1 MKKKR
6 FKKICHQIAAVAMAI
21 LMIPNTDVF
30 AQIAVDGAKA
40 IVGSSWKNDKDK
52 KYSSFD
58 DSKAIIVE
66 ASYGF
71 RLYKT
76 KNSKFTVEEG
86 KSCKYPTSYNG
97 LDLNIQD
104 FQKEYLWFKTSENS
118 VDKIK
123 VKVSNMQIYQCN
135 DDGSNGHWVKV
146 DMVRTVTGIEKYK
159 GQDGYIAL
167 GENLTNTV
175 YVGLK
180 EVKTTSTFY
189 KAGTNTKVSLKSNVT
204 LKDIDSKQYIGV
216 KANKVDGQ
224 YVSSNTKLSYKE
236 DNGTY
241 IYYADYDDDYD
252 SQDFTCAAFT
262 FQGDSFEYTFGRNLA
277 EPTRRDQFVGSGQN
291 MTRFKTVP
299 PTKTVTD
306 NNETQVTSNTVEHFG
321 QDWTYNVEQ
330 VIPAGIPEAHRYSKF
345 AFEDQIESCLK
356 INSVKVVAS
365 KMESTKDATSWFDI
379 KTDGNKVT
387 ATLKDPKGNDSF
399 YKYGIYTLKINV
411 SLNIPENASEEQ
423 MAALKEQWKQH
434 GHLNETENIVTE
446 ENSAKTNVDGVIK
459 NSNNVTTKIEGPEK
473 TVSDADETNV
483 KKNTVRSL
491 ADDWTYSVTQ
501 KIAKNANEKY
511 TSFAF
516 KDSIEQ
522 CMKINSVKVKAD
534 NGKDVTSWFDV
545 STVGNE
551 VKATLKNPGSNDEFY
566 KNNSYTMEINVK
578 MDVPENATEEQLK
591 SLRDRWKEHGHYTE
605 DQKIV
610 KEYNTAYVEVNGQNV
625 ITNKPET
632 EVQLSTNEKNEPGL
646 AIKKSVNRYEH
657 QVNDVVHYTVKVS
670 NTNEKADT
678 AYFII
683 KDTSLPDSMAFDF
696 SSVKVSGIDKDN
708 YTIEQSG
715 NGWVLKSKGDYAL
728 PYGTTITV
736 EYDAKALTAGNG
748 TTVDNTATTV
758 AAGIPE
764 MKDDAQVYINS
775 PKVDVVKKAPD
786 TKYKVG
792 DTVGYKVTITNR
804 NPGTFMRD
812 IVLKDLVKA
821 KGLEIK
827 EGSVAVMVGGKNVTS
842 DLDVTYEDDGTGFTI
857 KTPFNLKNSDI
868 PCIGIAPYK
877 DMNHWTDKISVTY
890 DATITDEAALESDL
904 ENVFSAPSTPNTNGD
919 VIKDDPL
926 IPSGGGEDIEDVK
939 LKAPALEITKKSDKQ
954 NYKVGETGIYTLVV
968 KQTKENLTAKNVVIT
983 DEFVQTEGMAYDADS
998 IAVKLNKGDITKD
1011 CKIKVDGN
1019 KFRIET
1025 GKNITDED
1033 KIEVTYNV
1041 SFSKAGEYTNTAIST
1056 SDNTNEDRSNNVV
1069 EVTNATPELS
1079 INKTSDKTEYAV
1091 GNTGIYTLTIKQ
1103 TKADATAKNVTV
1115 KDQFVQEDGI
1125 TIDAESMKVSLNG
1138 TDITKDCKIVTN
1150 QNNFTIET
1158 GKDLSSKDELLVSY
1172 NVTYTKEG
1180 TYKNTATTQAD
1191 NADPKD
1197 DNNSVTVVDQDV
1209 TMTKDADKKEYK
1221 VGDMVKYNVSVSLK
1235 KENSVSKDV
1244 VINDTI
1250 PEGLSLQ
1257 SESIKVTGV
1266 TDYTISTDGN
1276 KLEVKI
1282 PELKYGEK
1290 VEVNYQAKVLKSALG
1305 KTLVNKA
1312 TVNGEGIH
1320 PGQAE
1325 VSVKVPK
1332 PEGKSTPKSGTG
1344 TGSQST
1350 TVKTGDDFNVLP
1362 YVVGIGAIAIGAF
1375 VILLKRRKLK

>member
-104 FQKEYLWFKTSENS
+104 FEKEYLWFKTSENS

-189 KAGTNTKVSLKSNVT
+189 KAGTNIKVSLKSNVT

-345 AFEDQIESCLK
+345 AFEDQIESCMK

-387 ATLKDPKGNDSF
+387 ATLKDPKGNESF

-411 SLNIPENASEEQ
+411 SLNIPENATEEQ
-423 MAALKEQWKQH
+423 MTALREQWKQH
-434 GHLNETENIVTE
+434 GHYNETDNIVAET
-446 ENSAKTNVDGVIK
+446 NKAKTNVDGDVK
-459 NSNNVTTKIEGPEK
+459 DTNQVTTKVEGPEK
-473 TVSDADETNV
+473 TVSDSDETNV

-491 ADDWTYSVTQ
+491 ADDWTYSITQ
-501 KIAKNANEKY
+501 KIAKNADEKY
-511 TSFAF
+511 ASFAF

-646 AIKKSVNRYEH
+646 AIKKNVNRYEH
-657 QVNDVVHYTVKVS
+657 QVNDIVHYTVKVL

-683 KDTSLPDSMAFDF
+683 KDASLPDSMAFDF
-696 SSVKVSGIDKDN
+696 SSVKVSGIDEKD

-715 NGWVLKSKGDYAL
+715 NGWILKSKGDYAL
-728 PYGTTITV
+728 PYGKTITV
-736 EYDAKALTAGNG
+736 EYDAKALVASNG
-748 TTVDNTATTV
+748 TVVDNTAITT

-764 MKDDAQVYINS
+764 MKDQQQVYINS
-775 PKVDVVKKAPD
+775 PKLQVIKKAPG

-792 DTVGYKVTITNR
+792 DTVGYNVTITNI

-812 IVLKDLVKA
+812 IVLKDLVKTE
-821 KGLEIK
+821 GLEIK
-827 EGSVAVMVGGKNVTS
+827 EGSVAVLVGGKNVTS
-842 DLDVTYEDDGTGFTI
+842 NLDISYENDGTGFTI
-857 KTPFNLKNSDI
+857 KTPYNLKNSDI
-868 PCIGIAPYK
+868 PCIGITPYK
-877 DMNHWTDKISVTY
+877 DMDHWTDKIVVTY
-890 DATITDEAALESDL
+890 DATITDKAALATDL
-904 ENVFSAPSTPNTNGD
+904 ENVFTAPATPNTNGD
-919 VIKDDPL
+919 TIKDDDT
-926 IPSGGGEDIEDVK
+926 IPSGGGEDTEDIK
-939 LKAPALEITKKSDKQ
+939 MKAPALEITKKSNKSQ
-954 NYKVGETGIYTLVV
+954 YAIGEVATYTLTV
-968 KQTKENLTAKNVVIT
+968 KQTKENLTANNVVIT
-983 DEFVQTEGMAYDADS
+983 DKFAQKDGMAYDADS
-998 IAVKLNKGDITKD
+998 MEVKLNKEDITKD
-1011 CKIKVDGN
+1011 CKITVEGN
-1019 KFRIET
+1019 NFKIET
-1025 GKNITDED
+1025 GKNISDED
-1033 KIEVTYNV
+1033 KLEVSYKV
-1041 SFSKAGEYTNTAIST
+1041 SFSKTGEYTNTAVST
-1056 SDNTNEDRSNNVV
+1056 SDNTNEDQATNVI
-1069 EVTNATPELS
+1069 EVTNVTPELS

-1091 GNTGIYTLTIKQ
+1091 GNTGIYTLTVKQ

-1125 TIDAESMKVSLNG
+1125 TIDAESMNVSLNG

-1180 TYKNTATTQAD
+1180 IYKNTATTQAD

-1250 PEGLSLQ
+1250 PEGLALQ
-1257 SESIKVTGV
+1257 SESVKVTGI
-1266 TDYTISTDGN
+1266 TDYTINTDGN

-1312 TVNGEGIH
+1312 TVNGSGIH

-1332 PEGKSTPKSGTG
+1332 TEKTPISTNGS
-1344 TGSQST
+1344 GSQTT
-1350 TVKTGDDFNVLP
+1350 TVKTGDDFNAIP
-1362 YVVGIGAIAIGAF
+1362 YVAGIALGAVAGV
-1375 VILLKRRKLK
+1375 VIYLKRRKLKK

>member
-1 MKKKR
+1 MKKKKW
-6 FKKICHQIAAVAMAI
+6 KKIFCRMLAVVMSV
-21 LMIPNTDVF
+21 LMMPTSVF
-30 AQIAVDGAKA
+30 AQISVDTAKK
-40 IVGSSWKNDKDK
+40 IDTWWGPTETKRF
-52 KYSSFD
+52 SSFD
-58 DSKAIIVE
+58 DSKALKVKG
-66 ASYGF
+66 SYGF
-71 RLYKT
+71 RLYRT
-76 KNSKFTVEEG
+76 KNTKFTVEEG

-97 LDLNIQD
+97 LDLSIQD
-104 FQKEYLWFKTSENS
+104 FEKEYLWFKTSENS
-118 VDKIK
+118 VNKIK
-123 VKVSNMQIYQCN
+123 VKVSNMEIYQCN

-159 GQDGYIAL
+159 SQDGYIAL
-167 GENLTNTV
+167 GDGVTNTV
-175 YVGLK
+175 YIGLE
-180 EVKTTSTFY
+180 EVKTNSTFY
-189 KAGTNTKVSLKSNVT
+189 KAGTSEKVSLKSNVT
-204 LKDIDSKQYIGV
+204 LKDIDSHQYIGV

-224 YVSSNTKLSYKE
+224 YVSKNTKLSYKE

-241 IYYADYDDDYD
+241 IYYANYDNDYD
-252 SQDFTCAAFT
+252 SEDFTCAAFI
-262 FQGDSFEYTFGRNLA
+262 FEGNSFEYTFGRNLA
-277 EPTRRDQFVGSGQN
+277 EPTRHDQFVGSGQN
-291 MTRFKTVP
+291 MVKFETVP
-299 PTKTVTD
+299 PRKSVSD
-306 NNETQVTSNTVEHFG
+306 NNETNVTSNTVEHFG

-330 VIPAGIPEAHRYSKF
+330 VIPTGIPTAHRYTKF
-345 AFEDQIESCLK
+345 EFEDEIESCMK
-356 INSVKVVAS
+356 INSVKVIAS
-365 KMESTKDATSWFDI
+365 NMEKEKDETSLFDI
-379 KTDGNKVT
+379 QTTGNKVT
-387 ATLKDPKGNDSF
+387 AKLKDAKGSADF
-399 YKYGIYTLKINV
+399 YKYGIHTLKINV
-411 SLNIPENASEEQ
+411 SLNIPANATQEQ
-423 MAALKEQWKQH
+423 MAALKKQWKEH
-434 GHLNETENIVTE
+434 GHYDETKNVVTENNT
-446 ENSAKTNVDGVIK
+446 AKTTIDSKTSTTNQ
-459 NSNNVTTKIEGPEK
+459 VTTTVEGPKK

-483 KKNTVRSL
+483 TNNTVRSL
-491 ADDWTYSVTQ
+491 ADDWTYSITQ

-670 NTNEKADT
+670 NTNGKADT

-683 KDTSLPDSMAFDF
+683 KDTTLPDTMKFDF
-696 SSVKVSGIDKDN
+696 SSVKVSGINKNN

-715 NGWVLKSKGDYAL
+715 NGWVLRSKGDYAL

-736 EYDAKALTAGNG
+736 EYDAEALTAGNG

-764 MKDDAQVYINS
+764 KKDDAHVYINS

-812 IVLKDLVKA
+812 IVLKDIVKT

-842 DLDVTYEDDGTGFTI
+842 NLDVSYEDDGTGFTI
-857 KTPFNLKNSDI
+857 NTPYNLKNGTI
-868 PCIGIAPYK
+868 PCLGIQPYQN
-877 DMNHWTDKISVTY
+877 MTNWTDKITVTY
-890 DATITDEAALESDL
+890 DATITDDAALESDL
-904 ENVFSAPSTPNTNGD
+904 ENIFSAPATKNTNGD

-926 IPSGGGEDIEDVK
+926 IPSGGGEDNEDIK
-939 LKAPALEITKKSDKQ
+939 LKAPMLEITKKSDKQ
-954 NYKVGETGIYTLVV
+954 KYSVGQTGKYTLVV

-983 DEFVQTEGMAYDADS
+983 DAFVQEDGLAYDADS
-998 IAVKLNKGDITKD
+998 ITVKLNKEDVTKD
-1011 CKIKVDGN
+1011 CKITVDGN
-1019 KFRIET
+1019 KFKIET

-1041 SFSKAGEYTNTAIST
+1041 TFSKEGEYTNTAIAT
-1056 SDNTNEDRSNNVV
+1056 SDNTNEDQATNVI
-1069 EVTNATPELS
+1069 EVTNVTPELS

-1091 GNTGIYTLTIKQ
+1091 GNTGIYTLTVKQ

-1250 PEGLSLQ
+1250 PEGLALQ
-1257 SESIKVTGV
+1257 SESVKVTGI
-1266 TDYTISTDGN
+1266 TDYTINTDGN

-1312 TVNGEGIH
+1312 TVNGSGIH

-1332 PEGKSTPKSGTG
+1332 TEKTPTSTNGS
-1344 TGSQST
+1344 GSQTT
-1350 TVKTGDDFNVLP
+1350 TVKTGDDFNAIP
-1362 YVVGIGAIAIGAF
+1362 YVAGIALGAVAGV
-1375 VILLKRRKLK
+1375 VIYLKRRKLKK

>member
-30 AQIAVDGAKA
+30 AQMAVDGAKA

-97 LDLNIQD
+97 LNLNIQD

-473 TVSDADETNV
+473 TVSDADGTNV

-522 CMKINSVKVKAD
+522 CMKINSVKIKAD
-534 NGKDVTSWFDV
+534 NGNDVTGWFDI

-551 VKATLKNPGSNDEFY
+551 VKASLKDPGSNDEFY

-632 EVQLSTNEKNEPGL
+632 QVQLSTNEKNEPGL

-696 SSVKVSGIDKDN
+696 SSVKVSGIDEKD

-715 NGWVLKSKGDYAL
+715 NGWILKSKGDYAL
-728 PYGTTITV
+728 PYGKTITV
-736 EYDAKALTAGNG
+736 EYDAKALVASNG
-748 TTVDNTATTV
+748 TVVDNTAITN

-764 MKDDAQVYINS
+764 MKDQQQVYINS
-775 PKVDVVKKAPD
+775 PKLQVIKKAPG

-792 DTVGYKVTITNR
+792 DTVGYNVTITNI
-804 NPGTFMRD
+804 NAGTFMRD
-812 IVLKDLVKA
+812 IVLKDLVKTE
-821 KGLEIK
+821 GLEIK
-827 EGSVAVMVGGKNVTS
+827 EGSVAVLVGGKNVTS
-842 DLDVTYEDDGTGFTI
+842 NLDISYENDGTGFTI
-857 KTPFNLKNSDI
+857 KTPYNLKNSDI
-868 PCIGIAPYK
+868 PCIGITPYK
-877 DMNHWTDKISVTY
+877 DMDHWTDKIVVTY
-890 DATITDEAALESDL
+890 DATITDKAALATDL
-904 ENVFSAPSTPNTNGD
+904 ENVFTAPATPNTNGD
-919 VIKDDPL
+919 TIKDDDT
-926 IPSGGGEDIEDVK
+926 IPSGGGEDTEDIK
-939 LKAPALEITKKSDKQ
+939 MKAPALEITKKSNKSQ
-954 NYKVGETGIYTLVV
+954 YAIGEVATYTLTV
-968 KQTKENLTAKNVVIT
+968 KQTKENLTANNVVIT
-983 DEFVQTEGMAYDADS
+983 DKFAQEDGMTYDADS
-998 IAVKLNKGDITKD
+998 MEVKLNKEDITKD
-1011 CKIKVDGN
+1011 CKITVEGN
-1019 KFRIET
+1019 NFKIET
-1025 GKNITDED
+1025 GKNISDED
-1033 KIEVTYNV
+1033 KLEVSYKV
-1041 SFSKAGEYTNTAIST
+1041 SFSKTGEYTNTAVST
-1056 SDNTNEDRSNNVV
+1056 SDNTNEDQATNVI
-1069 EVTNATPELS
+1069 EVTNVTPELS

-1091 GNTGIYTLTIKQ
+1091 GNTGIYTLTVKQ

-1250 PEGLSLQ
+1250 PEGLALQ
-1257 SESIKVTGV
+1257 SESVKVTGI
-1266 TDYTISTDGN
+1266 TDYTINTDGN

-1312 TVNGEGIH
+1312 TVNGSGIH

-1332 PEGKSTPKSGTG
+1332 TEKTPTSTNGS
-1344 TGSQST
+1344 GSQTT
-1350 TVKTGDDFNVLP
+1350 TVKTGDDFNAIP
-1362 YVVGIGAIAIGAF
+1362 YVAGIALGAVAGV
-1375 VILLKRRKLK
+1375 VIYLKRRKLKK

>member
-104 FQKEYLWFKTSENS
+104 FEKEYLWFKTSENS

-189 KAGTNTKVSLKSNVT
+189 KAGTNIKVSLKSNVT

-345 AFEDQIESCLK
+345 AFEDQIESCMK

-387 ATLKDPKGNDSF
+387 ATLKDPKGNESF

-411 SLNIPENASEEQ
+411 SLNIPENATEEQ
-423 MAALKEQWKQH
+423 MTALREQWKQH
-434 GHLNETENIVTE
+434 GHYNETDNIVAET
-446 ENSAKTNVDGVIK
+446 NKAKTNVDGDVK
-459 NSNNVTTKIEGPEK
+459 DTNQVTTKVEGPEK
-473 TVSDADETNV
+473 TVSDSDETNV

-491 ADDWTYSVTQ
+491 ADDWTYSITQ
-501 KIAKNANEKY
+501 KIAKNADEKY
-511 TSFAF
+511 ASFAF

-657 QVNDVVHYTVKVS
+657 QVNDVVHYTVKVL

-683 KDTSLPDSMAFDF
+683 KDASLPDSMAFDF
-696 SSVKVSGIDKDN
+696 SSVKVSGIDEKD

-715 NGWVLKSKGDYAL
+715 NGWILKSKGDYAL
-728 PYGTTITV
+728 PYGKTITV
-736 EYDAKALTAGNG
+736 EYDAKALVASNG
-748 TTVDNTATTV
+748 TVVDNTAITT

-764 MKDDAQVYINS
+764 MKDQQQVYINS
-775 PKVDVVKKAPD
+775 PKLQVIKKAPG

-792 DTVGYKVTITNR
+792 DTVGYNVTITNI
-804 NPGTFMRD
+804 NAGTFMRD
-812 IVLKDLVKA
+812 IVLKDLVKTE
-821 KGLEIK
+821 GLEIK
-827 EGSVAVMVGGKNVTS
+827 EGSVAVLVGGKNVTS
-842 DLDVTYEDDGTGFTI
+842 NLDISYENDGTGFTI
-857 KTPFNLKNSDI
+857 KTPYNLKNSDI
-868 PCIGIAPYK
+868 PCIGITPYK
-877 DMNHWTDKISVTY
+877 DMDNWTDKIVVTY
-890 DATITDEAALESDL
+890 DATITDKAALATDL
-904 ENVFSAPSTPNTNGD
+904 ENVFTAPATPNTNGD
-919 VIKDDPL
+919 TIKDDDT
-926 IPSGGGEDIEDVK
+926 IPSGGGEDTEDIK
-939 LKAPALEITKKSDKQ
+939 MKAPALEITKKSNKSQ
-954 NYKVGETGIYTLVV
+954 YAIGEVATYTLTV
-968 KQTKENLTAKNVVIT
+968 KQTKENLTANNVVIT
-983 DEFVQTEGMAYDADS
+983 DKFAQEDGMAYDADS
-998 IAVKLNKGDITKD
+998 MEVKLNKEDITKD
-1011 CKIKVDGN
+1011 CKITVEGN
-1019 KFRIET
+1019 NFKIET
-1025 GKNITDED
+1025 GKNISDED
-1033 KIEVTYNV
+1033 KLEVSYKV
-1041 SFSKAGEYTNTAIST
+1041 SFSKTGEYTNTAVST
-1056 SDNTNEDRSNNVV
+1056 SDNTNEDQATNVI
-1069 EVTNATPELS
+1069 EVTNVTPELS
-1079 INKTSDKTEYAV
+1079 INKRSDKTEYAV
-1091 GNTGIYTLTIKQ
+1091 GNTGIYTLTVKQ

-1180 TYKNTATTQAD
+1180 TYKNTSTTQAD

-1250 PEGLSLQ
+1250 PEGLALQ
-1257 SESIKVTGV
+1257 SESVKVTGI
-1266 TDYTISTDGN
+1266 TDYTINTDGN

-1312 TVNGEGIH
+1312 TVNGSGIH

-1332 PEGKSTPKSGTG
+1332 TEKTPTSTNGS
-1344 TGSQST
+1344 GSQTT
-1350 TVKTGDDFNVLP
+1350 TVKTGDDFNAIP
-1362 YVVGIGAIAIGAF
+1362 YVAGIALGAVAGV
-1375 VILLKRRKLK
+1375 VIYLKRRKLKK

>member
-58 DSKAIIVE
+58 DSKAIIVK

-104 FQKEYLWFKTSENS
+104 FEKEYLWFKTSENS

-189 KAGTNTKVSLKSNVT
+189 KAGTNIKVSLKSNVT
-204 LKDIDSKQYIGV
+204 LKDIDAKQYIGV

-262 FQGDSFEYTFGRNLA
+262 FQGDSFECTFGRNLA

-291 MTRFKTVP
+291 MTRFKIVP

-345 AFEDQIESCLK
+345 AFEDQIESCMK

-365 KMESTKDATSWFDI
+365 KIESTKDATSWFDI

-387 ATLKDPKGNDSF
+387 ATLKDPKGNESF

-411 SLNIPENASEEQ
+411 SLNIPENATEEQ
-423 MAALKEQWKQH
+423 MTALREQWKQH
-434 GHLNETENIVTE
+434 GHYNETDNIVAET
-446 ENSAKTNVDGVIK
+446 NKAKTNVDGDVK
-459 NSNNVTTKIEGPEK
+459 DTNQVTTKVEGPEK
-473 TVSDADETNV
+473 TVSDSDETNV

-491 ADDWTYSVTQ
+491 ADDWTYSITQ
-501 KIAKNANEKY
+501 KIAKNADEKY
-511 TSFAF
+511 ASFAF

-646 AIKKSVNRYEH
+646 AIKKNVNRYEH
-657 QVNDVVHYTVKVS
+657 QVNDVVHYTVKVL

-683 KDTSLPDSMAFDF
+683 KDASLPDSMAFDF
-696 SSVKVSGIDKDN
+696 SSVKVSGIDEKD

-715 NGWVLKSKGDYAL
+715 NGWILKSKGDYAL
-728 PYGTTITV
+728 PYGKTITV
-736 EYDAKALTAGNG
+736 EYDAKALVASNG
-748 TTVDNTATTV
+748 TVVDNTAITT

-764 MKDDAQVYINS
+764 MKDQQQVYINS
-775 PKVDVVKKAPD
+775 PKLQVIKKAPG

-792 DTVGYKVTITNR
+792 DTVGYNVTITNI

-812 IVLKDLVKA
+812 IVLKDLVKTE
-821 KGLEIK
+821 GLEIK
-827 EGSVAVMVGGKNVTS
+827 EGSVAVLVGGKNVTS
-842 DLDVTYEDDGTGFTI
+842 NLDISYENDGTGFTI
-857 KTPFNLKNSDI
+857 KTPYNLKNSDI
-868 PCIGIAPYK
+868 PCIGITPYK
-877 DMNHWTDKISVTY
+877 DMDHWTDKIVVTY
-890 DATITDEAALESDL
+890 DATITDKAALATDL
-904 ENVFSAPSTPNTNGD
+904 ENVFTAPATPNTNGD
-919 VIKDDPL
+919 TIKDDDT
-926 IPSGGGEDIEDVK
+926 IPSGGGEDTEDIK
-939 LKAPALEITKKSDKQ
+939 MKAPALEITKKSNKSQ
-954 NYKVGETGIYTLVV
+954 YAIGEVATYTLTV
-968 KQTKENLTAKNVVIT
+968 KQTKENLTANNVVIT
-983 DEFVQTEGMAYDADS
+983 DKFAQEDGMTYDADS
-998 IAVKLNKGDITKD
+998 MEVKLNKEDITKD
-1011 CKIKVDGN
+1011 CKITVEGN
-1019 KFRIET
+1019 NFKIET
-1025 GKNITDED
+1025 GKNISDED
-1033 KIEVTYNV
+1033 KLEVSYKV
-1041 SFSKAGEYTNTAIST
+1041 SFSKTGEYTNTAVST
-1056 SDNTNEDRSNNVV
+1056 SDNTNEDQATNVI
-1069 EVTNATPELS
+1069 EVTNVTPELS

-1091 GNTGIYTLTIKQ
+1091 GNTGIYTLTVKQ

-1125 TIDAESMKVSLNG
+1125 TINAESMNVSLNG

-1180 TYKNTATTQAD
+1180 IYKNTATTQAD

-1250 PEGLSLQ
+1250 PEGLALQ
-1257 SESIKVTGV
+1257 SESVKVNGI
-1266 TDYTISTDGN
+1266 TDYTINTDGN

-1312 TVNGEGIH
+1312 TVNGSGIH

-1332 PEGKSTPKSGTG
+1332 TEKTPTSTNGS
-1344 TGSQST
+1344 GSQTT
-1350 TVKTGDDFNVLP
+1350 TVKTGDDFNAIP
-1362 YVVGIGAIAIGAF
+1362 YVAGIALGAVAGV
-1375 VILLKRRKLK
+1375 VIYLKRRKLKK

>member
-104 FQKEYLWFKTSENS
+104 FEKEYLWFKTSENS

-522 CMKINSVKVKAD
+522 CMKINSVKIKAD
-534 NGKDVTSWFDV
+534 NGNDVTGWFDI

-551 VKATLKNPGSNDEFY
+551 VKASLKDPGSNDEFY

-646 AIKKSVNRYEH
+646 VIKKSVNRYEH
-657 QVNDVVHYTVKVS
+657 QVNDVVHYTVKAS

-696 SSVKVSGIDKDN
+696 SSVKVSGIDEKD

-715 NGWVLKSKGDYAL
+715 NGWILKSKGDYAL
-728 PYGTTITV
+728 PYGKTITV
-736 EYDAKALTAGNG
+736 EYDAKALVASNG
-748 TTVDNTATTV
+748 TVVDNTAITT

-764 MKDDAQVYINS
+764 MKDQQQVYINS
-775 PKVDVVKKAPD
+775 PKLQVFKKAPG

-792 DTVGYKVTITNR
+792 DTVGYNVTITNI
-804 NPGTFMRD
+804 NAGTFMRD
-812 IVLKDLVKA
+812 IVLKDLVKTE
-821 KGLEIK
+821 GLEIK
-827 EGSVAVMVGGKNVTS
+827 EGSVAVLVGGKNVTS
-842 DLDVTYEDDGTGFTI
+842 NLDISYENDGTGFTI
-857 KTPFNLKNSDI
+857 KTPYNLKNSDI
-868 PCIGIAPYK
+868 PCIGITPYK
-877 DMNHWTDKISVTY
+877 DMEHWTDKIVVTY
-890 DATITDEAALESDL
+890 DATITDKAALATDL
-904 ENVFSAPSTPNTNGD
+904 ENVFTAPATPNTNGD
-919 VIKDDPL
+919 TIKDDDT
-926 IPSGGGEDIEDVK
+926 IPSGGGEDTEDIK
-939 LKAPALEITKKSDKQ
+939 MKAPALEITKKSNKSQ
-954 NYKVGETGIYTLVV
+954 YAIGEVATYTLTV
-968 KQTKENLTAKNVVIT
+968 KQTKENLTANNVVIT
-983 DEFVQTEGMAYDADS
+983 DKFAQEDGMTYDADS
-998 IAVKLNKGDITKD
+998 MEVKLNKEDITKD
-1011 CKIKVDGN
+1011 CKITVEGN
-1019 KFRIET
+1019 NFKIET
-1025 GKNITDED
+1025 GKNISDED
-1033 KIEVTYNV
+1033 KLEVSYKV
-1041 SFSKAGEYTNTAIST
+1041 SFSKTGEYTNTAVST
-1056 SDNTNEDRSNNVV
+1056 SDNTNEDQATNVI
-1069 EVTNATPELS
+1069 EVTNVTPELS

-1091 GNTGIYTLTIKQ
+1091 GNTGIYTLTVKQ

-1125 TIDAESMKVSLNG
+1125 TIDAESMNVSLND

-1180 TYKNTATTQAD
+1180 IYKNTATTQAD

-1250 PEGLSLQ
+1250 PEGLALQ
-1257 SESIKVTGV
+1257 SESVKVTGI
-1266 TDYTISTDGN
+1266 TDYTINTDGN

-1312 TVNGEGIH
+1312 TVNGSGIH

-1332 PEGKSTPKSGTG
+1332 TEKTPTSTNGSGNQT
-1344 TGSQST
+1344 T
-1350 TVKTGDDFNVLP
+1350 TVKTGDDFNAIP
-1362 YVVGIGAIAIGAF
+1362 YVAGIALGAVAGVAIY
-1375 VILLKRRKLK
+1375 LKRRKLKK

>member
-97 LDLNIQD
+97 SDLKIKD
-104 FQKEYLWFKTSENS
+104 FEKDYLWFKTSENS

-189 KAGTNTKVSLKSNVT
+189 KAGTTTKVSLKSNVT
-204 LKDIDSKQYIGV
+204 LKDIDSHQYIGV
-216 KANKVDGQ
+216 KASKVDGQ

-345 AFEDQIESCLK
+345 AFEDQIESCMK

-387 ATLKDPKGNDSF
+387 ATLKDPKGNESF

-411 SLNIPENASEEQ
+411 SLNIPENATEEQ
-423 MAALKEQWKQH
+423 MTALREQWKQH
-434 GHLNETENIVTE
+434 GHYNETDNIVTE
-446 ENSAKTNVDGVIK
+446 TNKAKTNVDGDVK
-459 NSNNVTTKIEGPEK
+459 DTNQVTTKVEGPEK
-473 TVSDADETNV
+473 TVSDSDETNV

-491 ADDWTYSVTQ
+491 ADDWTYSITQ
-501 KIAKNANEKY
+501 KIAKNADEKY
-511 TSFAF
+511 ASFAF

-646 AIKKSVNRYEH
+646 AIKKNVNRYEH

-683 KDTSLPDSMAFDF
+683 KDASLPDSMAFDF
-696 SSVKVSGIDKDN
+696 SSVKVSGIDEKD

-715 NGWVLKSKGDYAL
+715 NGWILKSKGDC
-728 PYGTTITV
+728 TSIW
-736 EYDAKALTAGNG
+736 K
-748 TTVDNTATTV
+748 DNH
-758 AAGIPE
+758 
-764 MKDDAQVYINS
+764 S
-775 PKVDVVKKAPD
+775 
-786 TKYKVG
+786 
-792 DTVGYKVTITNR
+792 
-804 NPGTFMRD
+804 
-812 IVLKDLVKA
+812 
-821 KGLEIK
+821 
-827 EGSVAVMVGGKNVTS
+827 
-842 DLDVTYEDDGTGFTI
+842 
-857 KTPFNLKNSDI
+857 
-868 PCIGIAPYK
+868 
-877 DMNHWTDKISVTY
+877 
-890 DATITDEAALESDL
+890 
-904 ENVFSAPSTPNTNGD
+904 
-919 VIKDDPL
+919 
-926 IPSGGGEDIEDVK
+926 
-939 LKAPALEITKKSDKQ
+939 
-954 NYKVGETGIYTLVV
+954 
-968 KQTKENLTAKNVVIT
+968 
-983 DEFVQTEGMAYDADS
+983 
-998 IAVKLNKGDITKD
+998 
-1011 CKIKVDGN
+1011 
-1019 KFRIET
+1019 
-1025 GKNITDED
+1025 
-1033 KIEVTYNV
+1033 
-1041 SFSKAGEYTNTAIST
+1041 
-1056 SDNTNEDRSNNVV
+1056 
-1069 EVTNATPELS
+1069 
-1079 INKTSDKTEYAV
+1079 
-1091 GNTGIYTLTIKQ
+1091 
-1103 TKADATAKNVTV
+1103 
-1115 KDQFVQEDGI
+1115 
-1125 TIDAESMKVSLNG
+1125 
-1138 TDITKDCKIVTN
+1138 
-1150 QNNFTIET
+1150 
-1158 GKDLSSKDELLVSY
+1158 
-1172 NVTYTKEG
+1172 
-1180 TYKNTATTQAD
+1180 
-1191 NADPKD
+1191 
-1197 DNNSVTVVDQDV
+1197 
-1209 TMTKDADKKEYK
+1209 
-1221 VGDMVKYNVSVSLK
+1221 
-1235 KENSVSKDV
+1235 
-1244 VINDTI
+1244 
-1250 PEGLSLQ
+1250 
-1257 SESIKVTGV
+1257 
-1266 TDYTISTDGN
+1266 
-1276 KLEVKI
+1276 
-1282 PELKYGEK
+1282 
-1290 VEVNYQAKVLKSALG
+1290 
-1305 KTLVNKA
+1305 
-1312 TVNGEGIH
+1312 
-1320 PGQAE
+1320 
-1325 VSVKVPK
+1325 
-1332 PEGKSTPKSGTG
+1332 
-1344 TGSQST
+1344 
-1350 TVKTGDDFNVLP
+1350 
-1362 YVVGIGAIAIGAF
+1362 
-1375 VILLKRRKLK
+1375 

>member
-104 FQKEYLWFKTSENS
+104 FEKEYLWFKTSENS

-189 KAGTNTKVSLKSNVT
+189 KAGTNIKVSLKSNVT

-345 AFEDQIESCLK
+345 AFEDQIESCMK

-387 ATLKDPKGNDSF
+387 VTLKDPKGNESF

-411 SLNIPENASEEQ
+411 SLNIPENATEEQ
-423 MAALKEQWKQH
+423 MTALREQWKQH
-434 GHLNETENIVTE
+434 GHYNETDNIVAET
-446 ENSAKTNVDGVIK
+446 NKAKTNVDGDVK
-459 NSNNVTTKIEGPEK
+459 DTNQVTTKVEGPEK
-473 TVSDADETNV
+473 TVSDSDETNV

-491 ADDWTYSVTQ
+491 ADDWTYSITQ
-501 KIAKNANEKY
+501 KIAKNADEKY
-511 TSFAF
+511 ASFAF

-696 SSVKVSGIDKDN
+696 SSVKVSGIDEKD

-715 NGWVLKSKGDYAL
+715 NGWILKSKGDYAL
-728 PYGTTITV
+728 PYGKTITV
-736 EYDAKALTAGNG
+736 EYDAKALVASNG
-748 TTVDNTATTV
+748 TVVDNTAITN

-764 MKDDAQVYINS
+764 MKDQQQVYINS
-775 PKVDVVKKAPD
+775 PKLQVIKKAPG

-792 DTVGYKVTITNR
+792 DTVGYNVTITNI
-804 NPGTFMRD
+804 NAGTFMRD
-812 IVLKDLVKA
+812 IVLKDLVKTE
-821 KGLEIK
+821 GLEIK
-827 EGSVAVMVGGKNVTS
+827 EGSVAVLVGGKNVTS
-842 DLDVTYEDDGTGFTI
+842 NLDISYENDGTGFTI
-857 KTPFNLKNSDI
+857 KTPYNLKNSDI
-868 PCIGIAPYK
+868 PCIGNTPYK
-877 DMNHWTDKISVTY
+877 DMDHWTDKIVVTY
-890 DATITDEAALESDL
+890 DATITDKAALATDL
-904 ENVFSAPSTPNTNGD
+904 ENVFTAPATPNTNGD
-919 VIKDDPL
+919 TIKDDDT
-926 IPSGGGEDIEDVK
+926 IPSGGGEDTEDIK
-939 LKAPALEITKKSDKQ
+939 MKAPALEITKKSNKSQ
-954 NYKVGETGIYTLVV
+954 YAIGEVATYTLTV
-968 KQTKENLTAKNVVIT
+968 KQTKENLTANNVVIT
-983 DEFVQTEGMAYDADS
+983 DKFAQEDGMTYDADS
-998 IAVKLNKGDITKD
+998 MEVKLNKEDITKD
-1011 CKIKVDGN
+1011 CKITVEGN
-1019 KFRIET
+1019 NFKIET
-1025 GKNITDED
+1025 GKNISDED
-1033 KIEVTYNV
+1033 KLEVSYKV
-1041 SFSKAGEYTNTAIST
+1041 SFSKTGEYTNTAVST
-1056 SDNTNEDRSNNVV
+1056 SDNTNEDQATNVI
-1069 EVTNATPELS
+1069 EVTNVTPELS

-1091 GNTGIYTLTIKQ
+1091 GNTGIYTLTVKQ

-1125 TIDAESMKVSLNG
+1125 TIDAESMNVSLNG

-1180 TYKNTATTQAD
+1180 IYKNTATTQAD

-1250 PEGLSLQ
+1250 PEGLALQ
-1257 SESIKVTGV
+1257 SESVKVNGI
-1266 TDYTISTDGN
+1266 TDYTINTDGN

-1312 TVNGEGIH
+1312 TVNGSGIH

-1332 PEGKSTPKSGTG
+1332 TEKTPTSTNGS
-1344 TGSQST
+1344 GSQTT
-1350 TVKTGDDFNVLP
+1350 TVKTGDDFNAIP
-1362 YVVGIGAIAIGAF
+1362 YVAGIALGAVAGV
-1375 VILLKRRKLK
+1375 VIYLKRRKLKK

>member
-40 IVGSSWKNDKDK
+40 IVGSSWKNGKDK

-204 LKDIDSKQYIGV
+204 LKDIDSKQYIGI

-224 YVSSNTKLSYKE
+224 YVSFNTKLSYKE

-345 AFEDQIESCLK
+345 AFEDQIESCMK

-411 SLNIPENASEEQ
+411 SLNIPENATEEQ
-423 MAALKEQWKQH
+423 MTALREQWKQH
-434 GHLNETENIVTE
+434 GHYNETDNLVTE
-446 ENSAKTNVDGVIK
+446 TNKAKTNVDGDVK
-459 NSNNVTTKIEGPEK
+459 DTNQVTTKVEGPEK
-473 TVSDADETNV
+473 TVSDSDETNV

-491 ADDWTYSVTQ
+491 ADDWTYSITQ
-501 KIAKNANEKY
+501 KIAKNADEKY
-511 TSFAF
+511 ASFAF

-678 AYFII
+678 AYFTI
-683 KDTSLPDSMAFDF
+683 KDTTLPDTMKFDF

-715 NGWVLKSKGDYAL
+715 NGWVLRSKGDYAL

-736 EYDAKALTAGNG
+736 EYDAEALTAGNG

-764 MKDDAQVYINS
+764 KKDDAQVYINS

-812 IVLKDLVKA
+812 IVLKDIVKT

-842 DLDVTYEDDGTGFTI
+842 NLDVSYEDDGTGFTI
-857 KTPFNLKNSDI
+857 NTPYNLKNGTI
-868 PCIGIAPYK
+868 PCLGIQPYQN
-877 DMNHWTDKISVTY
+877 MTNWTDKITVTY
-890 DATITDEAALESDL
+890 DATITDDAALESDL
-904 ENVFSAPSTPNTNGD
+904 ENIFSAPATKNTNGD

-926 IPSGGGEDIEDVK
+926 IPSGGGEDNEDIK
-939 LKAPALEITKKSDKQ
+939 LKAPMLEITKKSDKQ
-954 NYKVGETGIYTLVV
+954 KYSVGQTGKYTLVV

-983 DEFVQTEGMAYDADS
+983 DAFVQEDGLAYDADS
-998 IAVKLNKGDITKD
+998 ITVKLNKEDVTKD
-1011 CKIKVDGN
+1011 CKITVDGN
-1019 KFRIET
+1019 KFKIET

-1041 SFSKAGEYTNTAIST
+1041 TFTKKGEYTNTAVAT
-1056 SDNTNEDRSNNVV
+1056 SDNTNEDQATNVI
-1069 EVTNATPELS
+1069 EVTNVTPELS

-1091 GNTGIYTLTIKQ
+1091 GNTGIYTLTVKQ

-1125 TIDAESMKVSLNG
+1125 TIDAESMNVSLNG

-1180 TYKNTATTQAD
+1180 IYKNTATTQAD
-1191 NADPKD
+1191 NADQKD

-1250 PEGLSLQ
+1250 PEGLALQ
-1257 SESIKVTGV
+1257 SESVKVTGI
-1266 TDYTISTDGN
+1266 TDYTINTDGN

-1312 TVNGEGIH
+1312 TVNGSGIH

-1332 PEGKSTPKSGTG
+1332 TEKTPISTNGS
-1344 TGSQST
+1344 GSQTT
-1350 TVKTGDDFNVLP
+1350 TVKTGDDFNAIP
-1362 YVVGIGAIAIGAF
+1362 YVAGIALGAVAGV
-1375 VILLKRRKLK
+1375 VIYLKRRKLKK

>member
-40 IVGSSWKNDKDK
+40 IVGSSWENGKDK

-204 LKDIDSKQYIGV
+204 LKDIDSKQYIGI

-224 YVSSNTKLSYKE
+224 YVSFNTKLSYKE

-345 AFEDQIESCLK
+345 AFEDQIESCMK

-411 SLNIPENASEEQ
+411 SLNIPENATEEQ
-423 MAALKEQWKQH
+423 MTALREQWKQH
-434 GHLNETENIVTE
+434 GHYNETDNIVTE
-446 ENSAKTNVDGVIK
+446 TNKAKTNVDGDVK
-459 NSNNVTTKIEGPEK
+459 DTNQVTTKIEGPEK
-473 TVSDADETNV
+473 TVSDSDETNV

-491 ADDWTYSVTQ
+491 ADDWTYSITQ
-501 KIAKNANEKY
+501 KIAKNADEKY
-511 TSFAF
+511 ASFAF

-696 SSVKVSGIDKDN
+696 SSVKVSGIDEKD
-708 YTIEQSG
+708 YAIEQSG
-715 NGWVLKSKGDYAL
+715 NGWILKSKGDYAL
-728 PYGTTITV
+728 PYGKTITV
-736 EYDAKALTAGNG
+736 EYDAKALVASNG
-748 TTVDNTATTV
+748 TVVDNTAITT

-764 MKDDAQVYINS
+764 MKDQQQVYINS
-775 PKVDVVKKAPD
+775 PKLQVIKKAPG

-792 DTVGYKVTITNR
+792 DTVGYNVTITNI

-812 IVLKDLVKA
+812 IVLKDLVKTE
-821 KGLEIK
+821 GLEIK
-827 EGSVAVMVGGKNVTS
+827 EGSVAVLVGGKNVTS
-842 DLDVTYEDDGTGFTI
+842 NLDISYENDGTGFTI
-857 KTPFNLKNSDI
+857 KTPYNLKNSDI
-868 PCIGIAPYK
+868 PCIGITPYK
-877 DMNHWTDKISVTY
+877 DMDHWTDKIVVTY
-890 DATITDEAALESDL
+890 DATITDKAALATDL
-904 ENVFSAPSTPNTNGD
+904 ENVFTAPATPNTNGD
-919 VIKDDPL
+919 TIKDDDT
-926 IPSGGGEDIEDVK
+926 IPSGGGEDAEDIK
-939 LKAPALEITKKSDKQ
+939 MKAPALEITKKSNKSQ
-954 NYKVGETGIYTLVV
+954 YAIGEVATYTLTV
-968 KQTKENLTAKNVVIT
+968 KQTKENLTANNVVIT
-983 DEFVQTEGMAYDADS
+983 DKFAQEDGMIYDADS
-998 IAVKLNKGDITKD
+998 MEVKLNKEDITKD
-1011 CKIKVDGN
+1011 CKITVEGN
-1019 KFRIET
+1019 NFKIET
-1025 GKNITDED
+1025 GKNISDED
-1033 KIEVTYNV
+1033 KLEVSYKV
-1041 SFSKAGEYTNTAIST
+1041 SFSKTGEYTNTAVST
-1056 SDNTNEDRSNNVV
+1056 SDNTNEDQATNVI
-1069 EVTNATPELS
+1069 EVTNVTPELS

-1091 GNTGIYTLTIKQ
+1091 GNTGIYTLTVKQ

-1125 TIDAESMKVSLNG
+1125 TIDAESMNVSLNG

-1180 TYKNTATTQAD
+1180 IYKNTATTQAD

-1250 PEGLSLQ
+1250 PEDLALQ
-1257 SESIKVTGV
+1257 SESVKVTGI
-1266 TDYTISTDGN
+1266 TDYTINTDGN

-1312 TVNGEGIH
+1312 TVNGSGIH

-1332 PEGKSTPKSGTG
+1332 TEKTPISTNGS
-1344 TGSQST
+1344 GSQTT
-1350 TVKTGDDFNVLP
+1350 TVKTGDDFNAIP
-1362 YVVGIGAIAIGAF
+1362 YVAGIALGAVAGV
-1375 VILLKRRKLK
+1375 VIYLKRRKLKK

>member
-345 AFEDQIESCLK
+345 AFEDQIESCMK

-411 SLNIPENASEEQ
+411 SLNIPENATEEQ
-423 MAALKEQWKQH
+423 MTALREQWKQH
-434 GHLNETENIVTE
+434 GHYNETDNIVTE
-446 ENSAKTNVDGVIK
+446 TNKAKTNVDGDVK
-459 NSNNVTTKIEGPEK
+459 DTNQVTTKVEGPEK
-473 TVSDADETNV
+473 TVSDSDEKNV

-491 ADDWTYSVTQ
+491 ADDWTYSITQ
-501 KIAKNANEKY
+501 KIAKNADEKY
-511 TSFAF
+511 ASFAF

-683 KDTSLPDSMAFDF
+683 KDASLPDSMAFDF
-696 SSVKVSGIDKDN
+696 SSVKVSGIDEKD

-715 NGWVLKSKGDYAL
+715 NGWILKSKGDYAL
-728 PYGTTITV
+728 PYGKTITV
-736 EYDAKALTAGNG
+736 EYDAKALVASNG
-748 TTVDNTATTV
+748 TVVDNTAITT

-764 MKDDAQVYINS
+764 MKDQQQVYINS
-775 PKVDVVKKAPD
+775 PKLQVIKKAPG

-792 DTVGYKVTITNR
+792 DTVGYNVTITNI
-804 NPGTFMRD
+804 NAGTFMRD
-812 IVLKDLVKA
+812 IVLKDLVKTE
-821 KGLEIK
+821 GLEIK
-827 EGSVAVMVGGKNVTS
+827 EGSVAVLVGGKNVTS
-842 DLDVTYEDDGTGFTI
+842 NLDISYENDGTGFTI
-857 KTPFNLKNSDI
+857 KTPYNLKNSDI
-868 PCIGIAPYK
+868 PCIGNTPYK
-877 DMNHWTDKISVTY
+877 DMDHWTDKIVVTY
-890 DATITDEAALESDL
+890 DATITDKAALATDL
-904 ENVFSAPSTPNTNGD
+904 ENVFTAPATPNTNGD
-919 VIKDDPL
+919 TIKDDDT
-926 IPSGGGEDIEDVK
+926 IPSGGGEDTEDIK
-939 LKAPALEITKKSDKQ
+939 MKAPALEITKKSNKSQ
-954 NYKVGETGIYTLVV
+954 YAIGEVATYTLTV
-968 KQTKENLTAKNVVIT
+968 KQTKENLTANNVVIT
-983 DEFVQTEGMAYDADS
+983 DKFAQEDGMTYDADS

-1250 PEGLSLQ
+1250 PEGLALQ
-1257 SESIKVTGV
+1257 SESVKVTGI
-1266 TDYTISTDGN
+1266 TDYTINTDGN

-1312 TVNGEGIH
+1312 TVNGSGIH

-1332 PEGKSTPKSGTG
+1332 TEKTPTSTNGS
-1344 TGSQST
+1344 GSQTT
-1350 TVKTGDDFNVLP
+1350 TVKTGDDFNAIP
-1362 YVVGIGAIAIGAF
+1362 YVAGIALGAVAGV
-1375 VILLKRRKLK
+1375 VIYLKRRKLKK

>member
-104 FQKEYLWFKTSENS
+104 FEKEYLWFKTSENS

-189 KAGTNTKVSLKSNVT
+189 KAGTNIKVSLKSNVT

-345 AFEDQIESCLK
+345 AFEDQIESCMK

-387 ATLKDPKGNDSF
+387 ATLKDPKGNDDF
-399 YKYGIYTLKINV
+399 YKYGIYTLQV
-411 SLNIPENASEEQ
+411 TVQLDIPENATEEQ
-423 MAALKEQWKQH
+423 MTALREQWKQH
-434 GHLNETENIVTE
+434 GHYNETDNIVTE
-446 ENSAKTNVDGVIK
+446 TNKAKTNVDGDVK
-459 NSNNVTTKIEGPEK
+459 DTNQVTTKVEGPEK
-473 TVSDADETNV
+473 TVSDSDETNV

-491 ADDWTYSVTQ
+491 ADDWTYSITQ
-501 KIAKNANEKY
+501 KIAKNADEKY
-511 TSFAF
+511 ASFAF

-696 SSVKVSGIDKDN
+696 SSVKVSGIDEKD

-715 NGWVLKSKGDYAL
+715 NGWILKSKGDYAL
-728 PYGTTITV
+728 PYGKTITV
-736 EYDAKALTAGNG
+736 EYDAKALVASNG
-748 TTVDNTATTV
+748 TVVDNTAITT

-764 MKDDAQVYINS
+764 MKDQQQVYINS
-775 PKVDVVKKAPD
+775 PKLQVIKKAPG

-792 DTVGYKVTITNR
+792 DTVGYNVTITNI
-804 NPGTFMRD
+804 NAGTFMRD
-812 IVLKDLVKA
+812 IVLKDLVKTE
-821 KGLEIK
+821 GLEIK
-827 EGSVAVMVGGKNVTS
+827 EGSVAVLVGGKNVTS
-842 DLDVTYEDDGTGFTI
+842 NLDISYENDGTGFTI
-857 KTPFNLKNSDI
+857 KTPYNLKNSDI
-868 PCIGIAPYK
+868 PCIGNTPYK
-877 DMNHWTDKISVTY
+877 DMDHWTDKIVVTY
-890 DATITDEAALESDL
+890 DATITDKAALATDL
-904 ENVFSAPSTPNTNGD
+904 ENVFTAPATPNTNGD
-919 VIKDDPL
+919 TIKDDDT
-926 IPSGGGEDIEDVK
+926 IPSGGGEDTEDIK
-939 LKAPALEITKKSDKQ
+939 MKAPALEITKKSNKSQ
-954 NYKVGETGIYTLVV
+954 YAIGEVATYTLTV
-968 KQTKENLTAKNVVIT
+968 KQTKENLTANNVVIT
-983 DEFVQTEGMAYDADS
+983 DKFAQEDGMTYDADS
-998 IAVKLNKGDITKD
+998 MEVKLNKEDITKD
-1011 CKIKVDGN
+1011 CKITVEGN
-1019 KFRIET
+1019 NFKIET
-1025 GKNITDED
+1025 GKNISDED
-1033 KIEVTYNV
+1033 KLEVSYKV
-1041 SFSKAGEYTNTAIST
+1041 SFSKTGEYTNTAVST
-1056 SDNTNEDRSNNVV
+1056 SDNTNEDQATNVI
-1069 EVTNATPELS
+1069 EVTNVTPELS

-1091 GNTGIYTLTIKQ
+1091 GNTGIYTLTVKQ

-1125 TIDAESMKVSLNG
+1125 TINAESMNVSLNG

-1180 TYKNTATTQAD
+1180 IYKNTATTQAD

-1250 PEGLSLQ
+1250 PEGLALQ
-1257 SESIKVTGV
+1257 SESVKVNGI
-1266 TDYTISTDGN
+1266 TDYTINTDGN

-1312 TVNGEGIH
+1312 TVNGSGIH

-1332 PEGKSTPKSGTG
+1332 TEKTPTSTNGS
-1344 TGSQST
+1344 GSQTT
-1350 TVKTGDDFNVLP
+1350 TVKTGDDFNAIP
-1362 YVVGIGAIAIGAF
+1362 YVAGIALGAVAGV
-1375 VILLKRRKLK
+1375 VIYLKRRKLKK

>member
-30 AQIAVDGAKA
+30 AQMAVDGAKA

-345 AFEDQIESCLK
+345 AFEDQIESCMK

-411 SLNIPENASEEQ
+411 SLNIPENATEEQ
-423 MAALKEQWKQH
+423 MTALREQWKQH
-434 GHLNETENIVTE
+434 GHYNETDNIVAET
-446 ENSAKTNVDGVIK
+446 NKAKTNVDGDVK
-459 NSNNVTTKIEGPEK
+459 DTNQVTTKVEGPEK
-473 TVSDADETNV
+473 TVSDSDETNV

-491 ADDWTYSVTQ
+491 ADDWTYSITQ
-501 KIAKNANEKY
+501 KIAKNADEKY
-511 TSFAF
+511 ASFAF

-551 VKATLKNPGSNDEFY
+551 VKATLKNSGSNDEFY

-591 SLRDRWKEHGHYTE
+591 SLRNRWKEHGHYTE

-646 AIKKSVNRYEH
+646 AIKKNVNRYEH
-657 QVNDVVHYTVKVS
+657 QVNDVVHYTVKVL

-696 SSVKVSGIDKDN
+696 SSVKVSGIDEKD

-715 NGWVLKSKGDYAL
+715 NGWILKSKGDYAL
-728 PYGTTITV
+728 PYGKTITV
-736 EYDAKALTAGNG
+736 EYDAKALVASNG
-748 TTVDNTATTV
+748 TVVDNTAITT

-764 MKDDAQVYINS
+764 MKDQQQVYINS
-775 PKVDVVKKAPD
+775 PKLQVIKKAPG

-792 DTVGYKVTITNR
+792 DTVGYNVTITNI
-804 NPGTFMRD
+804 NAGTFMRD
-812 IVLKDLVKA
+812 IVLKDLVKTE
-821 KGLEIK
+821 GLEIK
-827 EGSVAVMVGGKNVTS
+827 EGSVAVLVGGKNVTS
-842 DLDVTYEDDGTGFTI
+842 NLDISYENDGTGFTI
-857 KTPFNLKNSDI
+857 KTPYNLKNSDI
-868 PCIGIAPYK
+868 PCIGITPYK
-877 DMNHWTDKISVTY
+877 DMDHWTDKIVVTY
-890 DATITDEAALESDL
+890 DATITDKAALATDL
-904 ENVFSAPSTPNTNGD
+904 ENVFTAPATPNTNGD
-919 VIKDDPL
+919 TIKDDDT
-926 IPSGGGEDIEDVK
+926 IPSGGGEDTEDIK
-939 LKAPALEITKKSDKQ
+939 MKAPALEITKKSNKSQ
-954 NYKVGETGIYTLVV
+954 YAIGEVATYTLTV
-968 KQTKENLTAKNVVIT
+968 KQTKENLTANNVVIT
-983 DEFVQTEGMAYDADS
+983 DKFAQEDGMTYDTDS
-998 IAVKLNKGDITKD
+998 MEVKLNKEDITKD
-1011 CKIKVDGN
+1011 CKITVEGN
-1019 KFRIET
+1019 NFKIET
-1025 GKNITDED
+1025 GKNISDED
-1033 KIEVTYNV
+1033 KLEVSYKV
-1041 SFSKAGEYTNTAIST
+1041 SFSKTGEYTNTAVST
-1056 SDNTNEDRSNNVV
+1056 SDNTNEDQATNVI
-1069 EVTNATPELS
+1069 EVTNVTPELS

-1091 GNTGIYTLTIKQ
+1091 GNTGIYTLTVKQ

-1125 TIDAESMKVSLNG
+1125 TIDAESMNVSLNG

-1250 PEGLSLQ
+1250 PEGLALQ
-1257 SESIKVTGV
+1257 SESVKVNGI
-1266 TDYTISTDGN
+1266 TDYTINTDGN

-1312 TVNGEGIH
+1312 TVNGSGIH

-1332 PEGKSTPKSGTG
+1332 TEKTPTSTNGS
-1344 TGSQST
+1344 GSQTT
-1350 TVKTGDDFNVLP
+1350 TVKTGDDFNAIP
-1362 YVVGIGAIAIGAF
+1362 YVAGIALGAVAGV
-1375 VILLKRRKLK
+1375 VIYLKRRKLKK

>member
-1 MKKKR
+1 MKKKKW
-6 FKKICHQIAAVAMAI
+6 KKIFCRMLAVVMSV
-21 LMIPNTDVF
+21 LMMPTSVF
-30 AQIAVDGAKA
+30 AQISVDTAKK
-40 IVGSSWKNDKDK
+40 IDTWWGPTETKRF
-52 KYSSFD
+52 SSFD
-58 DSKAIIVE
+58 DSKALKVKG
-66 ASYGF
+66 SYGF
-71 RLYKT
+71 RLYRT
-76 KNSKFTVEEG
+76 KNTKFTVEEG

-97 LDLNIQD
+97 LDLSIQD
-104 FQKEYLWFKTSENS
+104 FEKEYLWFKTSENS
-118 VDKIK
+118 VNKIK
-123 VKVSNMQIYQCN
+123 VKVSNMEIYQCN

-159 GQDGYIAL
+159 SQDGYIAL
-167 GENLTNTV
+167 GDGVTNTV
-175 YVGLK
+175 YIGLE
-180 EVKTTSTFY
+180 EVKTNSTFY
-189 KAGTNTKVSLKSNVT
+189 KAGTSEKVSLKSNVT
-204 LKDIDSKQYIGV
+204 LKDIDSHQYIGV

-224 YVSSNTKLSYKE
+224 YVSKNTKLSYKE

-241 IYYADYDDDYD
+241 IYYANYDNDYD
-252 SQDFTCAAFT
+252 SEDFTCAAFI
-262 FQGDSFEYTFGRNLA
+262 FEGNSFEYTFGRNLA
-277 EPTRRDQFVGSGQN
+277 EPTRHDQFVGSGQN
-291 MTRFKTVP
+291 MVKFETVP
-299 PTKTVTD
+299 PRKSVSD
-306 NNETQVTSNTVEHFG
+306 NNETNVTSNTVEHFG

-330 VIPAGIPEAHRYSKF
+330 VIPTGIPTAHRYTKF
-345 AFEDQIESCLK
+345 EFEDEIESCMK
-356 INSVKVVAS
+356 INSVKVIAS
-365 KMESTKDATSWFDI
+365 NMEKEKDETSLFDI
-379 KTDGNKVT
+379 QTTGNKVT
-387 ATLKDPKGNDSF
+387 AKLKDAKGSADF
-399 YKYGIYTLKINV
+399 YKYGIHTLKINV
-411 SLNIPENASEEQ
+411 SLNIPANATQEQ
-423 MAALKEQWKQH
+423 MAALKKQWKEH
-434 GHLNETENIVTE
+434 GHYDETKNVVTENNT
-446 ENSAKTNVDGVIK
+446 AKTTIDSKTSTTNQ
-459 NSNNVTTKIEGPEK
+459 VTTTVEGPKK

-483 KKNTVRSL
+483 TNNTVRSL
-491 ADDWTYSVTQ
+491 ADDWTYSITQ

-670 NTNEKADT
+670 NTNGKADT

-683 KDTSLPDSMAFDF
+683 KDTTLPDTMKFDF
-696 SSVKVSGIDKDN
+696 SSVKVSGINKDN

-715 NGWVLKSKGDYAL
+715 NGWVLRSKGDYAL

-736 EYDAKALTAGNG
+736 EYDAEALTAGNG

-764 MKDDAQVYINS
+764 KKDDAHVYINS

-812 IVLKDLVKA
+812 IVLKDIVKT

-842 DLDVTYEDDGTGFTI
+842 NLDVSYEDDGTGFTI
-857 KTPFNLKNSDI
+857 NTPYNLKNGTI
-868 PCIGIAPYK
+868 PCLGIQPYQN
-877 DMNHWTDKISVTY
+877 MTNWTDKITVTY
-890 DATITDEAALESDL
+890 DATITDDAALESDL
-904 ENVFSAPSTPNTNGD
+904 ENIFSAPATKNTNGD

-926 IPSGGGEDIEDVK
+926 IPSGGGEDNEDIK
-939 LKAPALEITKKSDKQ
+939 LKAPMLEITKKSDKQ
-954 NYKVGETGIYTLVV
+954 KYSVGQTGKYTLVV

-983 DEFVQTEGMAYDADS
+983 DAFVQEDGLAYDADS
-998 IAVKLNKGDITKD
+998 ITVKLNKEDVTKD
-1011 CKIKVDGN
+1011 CKITVDGN
-1019 KFRIET
+1019 KFKIET

-1041 SFSKAGEYTNTAIST
+1041 TFSKEGEYTNTAIAT
-1056 SDNTNEDRSNNVV
+1056 SDNTNEDQATNVI
-1069 EVTNATPELS
+1069 EVTNVTPELS

-1091 GNTGIYTLTIKQ
+1091 GNTGIYTLTVKQ

-1125 TIDAESMKVSLNG
+1125 TIDAESMNVSLNG
-1138 TDITKDCKIVTN
+1138 TDITKDCNIVTN

-1180 TYKNTATTQAD
+1180 IYKNTATTKAD

-1250 PEGLSLQ
+1250 PEGLALQ
-1257 SESIKVTGV
+1257 SESVKVTGI
-1266 TDYTISTDGN
+1266 TDYTINTDGN

-1312 TVNGEGIH
+1312 TVNGSGIH

-1332 PEGKSTPKSGTG
+1332 TEKIPTSTNGS
-1344 TGSQST
+1344 GSQTT
-1350 TVKTGDDFNVLP
+1350 TVKTGDDFNAIP
-1362 YVVGIGAIAIGAF
+1362 YVAGIALGAVAGV
-1375 VILLKRRKLK
+1375 VIYLKRRKLKK

>member
-40 IVGSSWKNDKDK
+40 IVGSSWKYDKDK

-58 DSKAIIVE
+58 DSKAIIVK

-104 FQKEYLWFKTSENS
+104 FEKEYLWFKTSENS

-135 DDGSNGHWVKV
+135 DDRSNGHWVKV

-189 KAGTNTKVSLKSNVT
+189 KAGTNIKVSLKSNVT

-345 AFEDQIESCLK
+345 AFEDQIESCMK

-387 ATLKDPKGNDSF
+387 ATLKDPKGNESF

-411 SLNIPENASEEQ
+411 SLNIPENATEEQ
-423 MAALKEQWKQH
+423 MTALREQWKQH
-434 GHLNETENIVTE
+434 GHYNETDNIVAET
-446 ENSAKTNVDGVIK
+446 NKAKTNVDGDVK
-459 NSNNVTTKIEGPEK
+459 DTNQVTTKVEGPEK
-473 TVSDADETNV
+473 TVSDSDETNV

-491 ADDWTYSVTQ
+491 ADDWTYSITQ
-501 KIAKNANEKY
+501 KIAKNADEKY
-511 TSFAF
+511 ASFAF

-646 AIKKSVNRYEH
+646 AIKKNVNRYEH
-657 QVNDVVHYTVKVS
+657 QVNDVVHYTVKVL

-683 KDTSLPDSMAFDF
+683 KDASLPDSMAFDF
-696 SSVKVSGIDKDN
+696 SSVKVSGIDEKD

-715 NGWVLKSKGDYAL
+715 NGWILKSKGDYAL
-728 PYGTTITV
+728 PYGKTITV
-736 EYDAKALTAGNG
+736 EYDAKALVASNG
-748 TTVDNTATTV
+748 TVVDNTAITT

-764 MKDDAQVYINS
+764 MKDQQQVYINS
-775 PKVDVVKKAPD
+775 PKLQVIKKAPG

-792 DTVGYKVTITNR
+792 DTVGYNVTITNI

-812 IVLKDLVKA
+812 IVLKDLVKTE
-821 KGLEIK
+821 GLEIK
-827 EGSVAVMVGGKNVTS
+827 EGSVAVLVGGKNVTS
-842 DLDVTYEDDGTGFTI
+842 NLDISYENDGTGFTI
-857 KTPFNLKNSDI
+857 KTPYNLKNSDI
-868 PCIGIAPYK
+868 PCIGITPYK
-877 DMNHWTDKISVTY
+877 DMDHWTDKIVVTY
-890 DATITDEAALESDL
+890 DATITDKAALATDL
-904 ENVFSAPSTPNTNGD
+904 ENVFTAPATPNTNGD
-919 VIKDDPL
+919 TIKDDDT
-926 IPSGGGEDIEDVK
+926 IPSGGGEDTEDIK
-939 LKAPALEITKKSDKQ
+939 MKAPALEITKKSNKSQ
-954 NYKVGETGIYTLVV
+954 YAIGEVATYTLTV
-968 KQTKENLTAKNVVIT
+968 KQTKENLTANNVVIT
-983 DEFVQTEGMAYDADS
+983 DKFAQKDGMAYDADS
-998 IAVKLNKGDITKD
+998 MEVKLNKEDITKD
-1011 CKIKVDGN
+1011 CKIKVEGN
-1019 KFRIET
+1019 NFKIET
-1025 GKNITDED
+1025 GKNISDED
-1033 KIEVTYNV
+1033 KLEVSYKV
-1041 SFSKAGEYTNTAIST
+1041 SFSKTGEYTNTAVST
-1056 SDNTNEDRSNNVV
+1056 SDNTNEDQATNVI
-1069 EVTNATPELS
+1069 EVTNVTPELS

-1091 GNTGIYTLTIKQ
+1091 GNTGIYTLTVKQ

-1125 TIDAESMKVSLNG
+1125 TIDAESMNVSLNG

-1180 TYKNTATTQAD
+1180 IYKNTATTQAD

-1250 PEGLSLQ
+1250 PEGLALQ
-1257 SESIKVTGV
+1257 SESVKVNGI
-1266 TDYTISTDGN
+1266 TDYTINTDGN

-1312 TVNGEGIH
+1312 TVNGSGIH

-1332 PEGKSTPKSGTG
+1332 TEKTPTSTNGS
-1344 TGSQST
+1344 GSQTT
-1350 TVKTGDDFNVLP
+1350 TVKTGDDFNAIP
-1362 YVVGIGAIAIGAF
+1362 YVAGIALGAVAGV
-1375 VILLKRRKLK
+1375 VIYLKRRKLKK

>member
-104 FQKEYLWFKTSENS
+104 FEKEYLWFKTSENS

-321 QDWTYNVEQ
+321 QDWTYNVKQ

-345 AFEDQIESCLK
+345 AFEDQIESCMK

-387 ATLKDPKGNDSF
+387 ATLKDPKGNESF

-411 SLNIPENASEEQ
+411 SLNIPENATEEQ
-423 MAALKEQWKQH
+423 MTALREQWKQH
-434 GHLNETENIVTE
+434 GHYNETDNIVTE
-446 ENSAKTNVDGVIK
+446 TNKAKTNVDGDVK
-459 NSNNVTTKIEGPEK
+459 DTNQVTTKVEGPEK
-473 TVSDADETNV
+473 TVSDSDETNV

-491 ADDWTYSVTQ
+491 ADDWTYSITQ
-501 KIAKNANEKY
+501 KIAKNADEKY
-511 TSFAF
+511 ASFAF

-683 KDTSLPDSMAFDF
+683 KDASLPDSMAFDF
-696 SSVKVSGIDKDN
+696 SSVKVSGIDEKD

-715 NGWVLKSKGDYAL
+715 NGWILKSKGDYAL
-728 PYGTTITV
+728 PYGKTITV
-736 EYDAKALTAGNG
+736 EYDAKALVASNG
-748 TTVDNTATTV
+748 TVVDNTAITT

-764 MKDDAQVYINS
+764 MKDQQQVYINS
-775 PKVDVVKKAPD
+775 PKLQVIKKAPG

-792 DTVGYKVTITNR
+792 DTVGYNVTITNI
-804 NPGTFMRD
+804 NAGTFMRD
-812 IVLKDLVKA
+812 IVLKDLVKTE
-821 KGLEIK
+821 GLEIK
-827 EGSVAVMVGGKNVTS
+827 EGSVAVLVGGKNVTS
-842 DLDVTYEDDGTGFTI
+842 NLDISYENDGTGFTI
-857 KTPFNLKNSDI
+857 KTPYNLKNSDI
-868 PCIGIAPYK
+868 PCIGNTPYK
-877 DMNHWTDKISVTY
+877 DMDHWTDKIVVTY
-890 DATITDEAALESDL
+890 DATITDKAALATDL
-904 ENVFSAPSTPNTNGD
+904 ENVFTAPATPNTNGD
-919 VIKDDPL
+919 TIKDDDT
-926 IPSGGGEDIEDVK
+926 IPSGGGEDTEDIK
-939 LKAPALEITKKSDKQ
+939 MKAPALEITKKSNKSQ
-954 NYKVGETGIYTLVV
+954 YAIGEVATYTLTV
-968 KQTKENLTAKNVVIT
+968 KQTKENLTANNVVIT
-983 DEFVQTEGMAYDADS
+983 DKFAQEDGMTYDADS

-1250 PEGLSLQ
+1250 PEGLALQ
-1257 SESIKVTGV
+1257 SESVKVNGI
-1266 TDYTISTDGN
+1266 TDYTINTDGN

-1312 TVNGEGIH
+1312 TVNGSGIH

-1332 PEGKSTPKSGTG
+1332 TEKTPTSTNGS
-1344 TGSQST
+1344 GSQTT
-1350 TVKTGDDFNVLP
+1350 TVKTGDDFNAIP
-1362 YVVGIGAIAIGAF
+1362 YVAGIALGAVAGV
-1375 VILLKRRKLK
+1375 VIYLKRRKLKK

>member
-1 MKKKR
+1 MKKKKW
-6 FKKICHQIAAVAMAI
+6 KKIFCRMLAVVMSV
-21 LMIPNTDVF
+21 LMMPTSVF
-30 AQIAVDGAKA
+30 AQISVDTAKK
-40 IVGSSWKNDKDK
+40 IDTWWGPTETKRF
-52 KYSSFD
+52 SSFD
-58 DSKAIIVE
+58 DSKALKVKG
-66 ASYGF
+66 SYGF
-71 RLYKT
+71 RLYRT
-76 KNSKFTVEEG
+76 KNTKFTVEEG

-97 LDLNIQD
+97 LDLSIQD
-104 FQKEYLWFKTSENS
+104 FEKEYLWFKTSENS
-118 VDKIK
+118 VNKIK
-123 VKVSNMQIYQCN
+123 VKVSNMEIYQCN

-159 GQDGYIAL
+159 SQDGYIAL
-167 GENLTNTV
+167 GDGVTNTV
-175 YVGLK
+175 YIGLE
-180 EVKTTSTFY
+180 EVKTNSTFY
-189 KAGTNTKVSLKSNVT
+189 KAGTSEKVSLKSNVT
-204 LKDIDSKQYIGV
+204 LKDIDSHQYIGV

-224 YVSSNTKLSYKE
+224 YVSKNTKLSYKE

-241 IYYADYDDDYD
+241 IYYANYDNDYD
-252 SQDFTCAAFT
+252 SEDFTCAAFI
-262 FQGDSFEYTFGRNLA
+262 FEGNSFEYTFGRNLA
-277 EPTRRDQFVGSGQN
+277 EPTRHDQFVGSGQN
-291 MTRFKTVP
+291 MVKFETVP
-299 PTKTVTD
+299 PRKSVSD
-306 NNETQVTSNTVEHFG
+306 NNETNVTSNTVEHFG

-330 VIPAGIPEAHRYSKF
+330 VIPTGIPTAHRYTKF
-345 AFEDQIESCLK
+345 EFEDEIESCMK
-356 INSVKVVAS
+356 INSVKVIAS
-365 KMESTKDATSWFDI
+365 NMEKEKDETSLFDI
-379 KTDGNKVT
+379 QTTGNKVT
-387 ATLKDPKGNDSF
+387 AKLKDAKGSADF
-399 YKYGIYTLKINV
+399 YKYGIHTLKINV
-411 SLNIPENASEEQ
+411 SLNIPANATQEQ
-423 MAALKEQWKQH
+423 MAALKKQWKEH
-434 GHLNETENIVTE
+434 GHYDETKNVVTENNT
-446 ENSAKTNVDGVIK
+446 AKTTIDSKTSTTNQ
-459 NSNNVTTKIEGPEK
+459 VTTTVEGPKK

-483 KKNTVRSL
+483 TNNTVRSL
-491 ADDWTYSVTQ
+491 ADDWTYSITQ

-511 TSFAF
+511 TSFAL

-670 NTNEKADT
+670 NTNGKADT

-683 KDTSLPDSMAFDF
+683 KDTTLPDTMKFDF
-696 SSVKVSGIDKDN
+696 SSVKVSGINKDN

-715 NGWVLKSKGDYAL
+715 NGWVLRSKGDYAL

-736 EYDAKALTAGNG
+736 EYDAEALTAGNG

-764 MKDDAQVYINS
+764 KKDDAHVYINS

-812 IVLKDLVKA
+812 IVLKDIVKT

-842 DLDVTYEDDGTGFTI
+842 NLDVSYEDDGTGFTI
-857 KTPFNLKNSDI
+857 NTPYNLKNGTI
-868 PCIGIAPYK
+868 PCLGIQPYQN
-877 DMNHWTDKISVTY
+877 MTNWTDKITVTY
-890 DATITDEAALESDL
+890 DATITDDAALESDL
-904 ENVFSAPSTPNTNGD
+904 ENIFSAPATKNTNGD

-926 IPSGGGEDIEDVK
+926 IPSGGGEDNEDIK
-939 LKAPALEITKKSDKQ
+939 LKAPMLEITKKSDKQ
-954 NYKVGETGIYTLVV
+954 KYSVGQTGKYTLVV

-983 DEFVQTEGMAYDADS
+983 DAFVQEDGLAYDADS
-998 IAVKLNKGDITKD
+998 ITVKLNKEDVTKD
-1011 CKIKVDGN
+1011 CKITVDGN
-1019 KFRIET
+1019 KFKIET

-1041 SFSKAGEYTNTAIST
+1041 TFSKEGEYTNTAIAT
-1056 SDNTNEDRSNNVV
+1056 SDNTNEDQATNVI
-1069 EVTNATPELS
+1069 EVTNVTPELS

-1091 GNTGIYTLTIKQ
+1091 GNTGIYTLTVKQ

-1250 PEGLSLQ
+1250 PEGLALQ
-1257 SESIKVTGV
+1257 SESVKVTGI
-1266 TDYTISTDGN
+1266 TDYTINTDGN

-1312 TVNGEGIH
+1312 TVNGSGIH

-1332 PEGKSTPKSGTG
+1332 TEKTPTSTNGS
-1344 TGSQST
+1344 GSQTT
-1350 TVKTGDDFNVLP
+1350 TVKTGDDFNAIP
-1362 YVVGIGAIAIGAF
+1362 YVAGIALGAVAGV
-1375 VILLKRRKLK
+1375 VIYLKRRKLKK

>member
-1 MKKKR
+1 MKKKKW
-6 FKKICHQIAAVAMAI
+6 KKIFCRMLAVVMSV
-21 LMIPNTDVF
+21 LMMPTSVF
-30 AQIAVDGAKA
+30 AQISVDTAKK
-40 IVGSSWKNDKDK
+40 IDTWWGPTETKRF
-52 KYSSFD
+52 SSFD
-58 DSKAIIVE
+58 DSKALKVKG
-66 ASYGF
+66 SYGF
-71 RLYKT
+71 RLYRT
-76 KNSKFTVEEG
+76 KNTKFTVEEG

-97 LDLNIQD
+97 LDLSIQD
-104 FQKEYLWFKTSENS
+104 FEKEYLWFKTSENS
-118 VDKIK
+118 VNKIK
-123 VKVSNMQIYQCN
+123 VKVSNMEIYQCN

-159 GQDGYIAL
+159 SQDGYIAL
-167 GENLTNTV
+167 GDGVTNTV
-175 YVGLK
+175 YIGLE
-180 EVKTTSTFY
+180 EVKTNSTFY
-189 KAGTNTKVSLKSNVT
+189 KAGTSEKVSLKSNVT
-204 LKDIDSKQYIGV
+204 LKDIDSHQYIGV

-224 YVSSNTKLSYKE
+224 YVSKNTKLSYKE

-241 IYYADYDDDYD
+241 IYYANYDNDYD
-252 SQDFTCAAFT
+252 SEDFTCAAFI
-262 FQGDSFEYTFGRNLA
+262 FEGNSFEYTFGRNLA
-277 EPTRRDQFVGSGQN
+277 EPTRHDQFVGSGQN
-291 MTRFKTVP
+291 MVKFETVP
-299 PTKTVTD
+299 PRKSVSD
-306 NNETQVTSNTVEHFG
+306 NNETNVTSNTVEHFG

-330 VIPAGIPEAHRYSKF
+330 VIPTGIPTAHRYTKF
-345 AFEDQIESCLK
+345 EFEDEIESCMK
-356 INSVKVVAS
+356 INSVKVIAS
-365 KMESTKDATSWFDI
+365 NMEKEKDETSLFDI
-379 KTDGNKVT
+379 QTTGNKVT
-387 ATLKDPKGNDSF
+387 AKLKDAKGSADF
-399 YKYGIYTLKINV
+399 YKYGIHTLKINV
-411 SLNIPENASEEQ
+411 SLNIPANATQEQ
-423 MAALKEQWKQH
+423 MAALKKQWKEH
-434 GHLNETENIVTE
+434 GHYDETKNVVTENNT
-446 ENSAKTNVDGVIK
+446 AKTTIDSKTSTTNQ
-459 NSNNVTTKIEGPEK
+459 VTTTVEGPKK

-483 KKNTVRSL
+483 TNNTVRSL
-491 ADDWTYSVTQ
+491 ADDWTYSITQ

-670 NTNEKADT
+670 NTNGKADT

-683 KDTSLPDSMAFDF
+683 KDTTLPDTMKFDF
-696 SSVKVSGIDKDN
+696 SSVKVSGINKDN

-715 NGWVLKSKGDYAL
+715 NGWVLRSKGDYAL

-736 EYDAKALTAGNG
+736 EYDAEALTAGNG

-764 MKDDAQVYINS
+764 KKDDAHVYINS

-812 IVLKDLVKA
+812 IVLKDIVKT

-842 DLDVTYEDDGTGFTI
+842 NLDVSYEDDGTGFTI
-857 KTPFNLKNSDI
+857 NTPYNLKNGTI
-868 PCIGIAPYK
+868 PCLGIQPYQN
-877 DMNHWTDKISVTY
+877 MTNWTDKITVTY
-890 DATITDEAALESDL
+890 DATITDDAALESDL
-904 ENVFSAPSTPNTNGD
+904 ENIFSAPATKNTNGD

-926 IPSGGGEDIEDVK
+926 IPSGGGEDNEDIK
-939 LKAPALEITKKSDKQ
+939 LKAPMLEITKKSDKQ
-954 NYKVGETGIYTLVV
+954 KYSVGQTGKYTLVV

-983 DEFVQTEGMAYDADS
+983 DAFVQEDGLAYDADS
-998 IAVKLNKGDITKD
+998 ITVKLNKEDVTKD
-1011 CKIKVDGN
+1011 CKITVDGN
-1019 KFRIET
+1019 KFKIET

-1041 SFSKAGEYTNTAIST
+1041 TFSKEGEYTNTAIAT
-1056 SDNTNEDRSNNVV
+1056 SDNTNEDQATNVI
-1069 EVTNATPELS
+1069 EVTNVTPELS

-1091 GNTGIYTLTIKQ
+1091 GNTGIYTLTVKQ

-1125 TIDAESMKVSLNG
+1125 TIDAESMNVSLNG

-1180 TYKNTATTQAD
+1180 IYKNTATTQAD

-1250 PEGLSLQ
+1250 PEGLALQ
-1257 SESIKVTGV
+1257 SESVKVTGI
-1266 TDYTISTDGN
+1266 TDYTINTDGN

-1312 TVNGEGIH
+1312 TVNGSGIH

-1332 PEGKSTPKSGTG
+1332 TEKTPTSTNGS
-1344 TGSQST
+1344 GSQTT
-1350 TVKTGDDFNVLP
+1350 TVKTGDDFNAIP
-1362 YVVGIGAIAIGAF
+1362 YVAGIALGAVAGV
-1375 VILLKRRKLK
+1375 VIYLKRRKLKK

>member
-104 FQKEYLWFKTSENS
+104 FEKEYLWFKTSENS

-189 KAGTNTKVSLKSNVT
+189 KAGTNIKVSLKSNVT

-262 FQGDSFEYTFGRNLA
+262 FQGDSFECTFGRNLA

-345 AFEDQIESCLK
+345 AFEDQIESCMK

-387 ATLKDPKGNDSF
+387 ATLKDPKGNESF

-411 SLNIPENASEEQ
+411 SLNIPENATEEQ
-423 MAALKEQWKQH
+423 MTALREQWKQH
-434 GHLNETENIVTE
+434 GHYNETDNIVAET
-446 ENSAKTNVDGVIK
+446 NKAKTNVDGDVK
-459 NSNNVTTKIEGPEK
+459 DTNQVTTKVEGPEK
-473 TVSDADETNV
+473 TVSDSDETNV

-491 ADDWTYSVTQ
+491 ADDWTYSITQ
-501 KIAKNANEKY
+501 KIAKNADEKY
-511 TSFAF
+511 ASFAF

-646 AIKKSVNRYEH
+646 AIKKNVNRYEH
-657 QVNDVVHYTVKVS
+657 QVNDVVHYTVKVL

-683 KDTSLPDSMAFDF
+683 KDASLPDSMAFDF
-696 SSVKVSGIDKDN
+696 SSVKVSGIDEKD

-715 NGWVLKSKGDYAL
+715 NGWILKSKGDYAL
-728 PYGTTITV
+728 PYGKTITV
-736 EYDAKALTAGNG
+736 EYDAKALVASNG
-748 TTVDNTATTV
+748 TVVDNTAITT

-764 MKDDAQVYINS
+764 MKDQQQVYINS
-775 PKVDVVKKAPD
+775 PKLQVIKKAPG

-792 DTVGYKVTITNR
+792 DTVGYNVTITNI

-812 IVLKDLVKA
+812 IVLKDLVKTE
-821 KGLEIK
+821 GLEIK
-827 EGSVAVMVGGKNVTS
+827 EGSVAVLVGGKNVTS
-842 DLDVTYEDDGTGFTI
+842 NLDISYENDGTGFTI
-857 KTPFNLKNSDI
+857 KTPYNLKNSDI
-868 PCIGIAPYK
+868 PCIGITPYK
-877 DMNHWTDKISVTY
+877 DMDHWTDKIVVTY
-890 DATITDEAALESDL
+890 DATITDKAALATDL
-904 ENVFSAPSTPNTNGD
+904 ENVFTAPATPNTNGD
-919 VIKDDPL
+919 TIKDDDT
-926 IPSGGGEDIEDVK
+926 IPSGGGEDTEDIK
-939 LKAPALEITKKSDKQ
+939 MKAPALEITKKSNKSQ
-954 NYKVGETGIYTLVV
+954 YAIGEVATYTLTV
-968 KQTKENLTAKNVVIT
+968 KQTKENLTANNVVIT
-983 DEFVQTEGMAYDADS
+983 DKFAQEDGMTYDADS
-998 IAVKLNKGDITKD
+998 MEVKLNKEDITKD
-1011 CKIKVDGN
+1011 CKITVEGN
-1019 KFRIET
+1019 NFKIET
-1025 GKNITDED
+1025 GKNISDED
-1033 KIEVTYNV
+1033 KLEVSYKV
-1041 SFSKAGEYTNTAIST
+1041 SFSKTGEYTNTAVST
-1056 SDNTNEDRSNNVV
+1056 SDNTNEDQATNVI
-1069 EVTNATPELS
+1069 EVTNVTPELS

-1091 GNTGIYTLTIKQ
+1091 GNTGIYTLTVKQ

-1125 TIDAESMKVSLNG
+1125 TIDAESMNVSLNG

-1180 TYKNTATTQAD
+1180 IYKNTATTQAD

-1250 PEGLSLQ
+1250 PEGLALQ
-1257 SESIKVTGV
+1257 SESVKVNGI
-1266 TDYTISTDGN
+1266 TDYTINTDGN

-1312 TVNGEGIH
+1312 TVNGSGIH

-1332 PEGKSTPKSGTG
+1332 TEKTPTSTNGS
-1344 TGSQST
+1344 GSQTT
-1350 TVKTGDDFNVLP
+1350 TVKTGDDFNAIP
-1362 YVVGIGAIAIGAF
+1362 YVAGIALGAVAGV
-1375 VILLKRRKLK
+1375 VIYLKRRKLKK

>member
-30 AQIAVDGAKA
+30 AQMAVDGAKA

-204 LKDIDSKQYIGV
+204 LKDIDSKQYIEV

-277 EPTRRDQFVGSGQN
+277 EPTRQDQFVGSGQN

-345 AFEDQIESCLK
+345 AFEDQIESCMK

-399 YKYGIYTLKINV
+399 YKYGIYTLKVNV
-411 SLNIPENASEEQ
+411 SLNIPENATEEQ
-423 MAALKEQWKQH
+423 MTALREQWKQH
-434 GHLNETENIVTE
+434 GHYNETDNIVTE
-446 ENSAKTNVDGVIK
+446 TNKAKTNVDGDVK
-459 NSNNVTTKIEGPEK
+459 DTNQVTTKVEGPEK
-473 TVSDADETNV
+473 TVSDSDETNV

-491 ADDWTYSVTQ
+491 ADDWTYSITQ
-501 KIAKNANEKY
+501 KIAKNADEKY
-511 TSFAF
+511 ASFAF

-696 SSVKVSGIDKDN
+696 SSVKVSGIDEKD

-715 NGWVLKSKGDYAL
+715 NGWILKSKGDYAL
-728 PYGTTITV
+728 PYGKTITV
-736 EYDAKALTAGNG
+736 EYDAKALVASNG
-748 TTVDNTATTV
+748 TVVDNTAITT

-764 MKDDAQVYINS
+764 MKDQQQVYINS
-775 PKVDVVKKAPD
+775 PKLQVIKKAPG

-792 DTVGYKVTITNR
+792 DTVGYNVTITNI
-804 NPGTFMRD
+804 NAGTFMRD
-812 IVLKDLVKA
+812 IVLKDLVKTE
-821 KGLEIK
+821 GLEIK
-827 EGSVAVMVGGKNVTS
+827 EGSVAVLVGGKNVTS
-842 DLDVTYEDDGTGFTI
+842 NLDISYENDGTGFTI
-857 KTPFNLKNSDI
+857 KTPYNLKNSDI
-868 PCIGIAPYK
+868 PCIGNTPYK
-877 DMNHWTDKISVTY
+877 DMDHWTDKIVVTY
-890 DATITDEAALESDL
+890 DATITDKAALATDL
-904 ENVFSAPSTPNTNGD
+904 ENVFTAPATPNTNGD
-919 VIKDDPL
+919 TIKDDDT
-926 IPSGGGEDIEDVK
+926 IPSGGGEDTEDIK
-939 LKAPALEITKKSDKQ
+939 MKAPALEIIKKSNKSQ
-954 NYKVGETGIYTLVV
+954 YAIGEVATYTLTV
-968 KQTKENLTAKNVVIT
+968 KQTKENLTANNVVIT
-983 DEFVQTEGMAYDADS
+983 DKFAQEDGMTYDADS
-998 IAVKLNKGDITKD
+998 MEVKLNKEDITKD
-1011 CKIKVDGN
+1011 CKITVEGN
-1019 KFRIET
+1019 NFKIET
-1025 GKNITDED
+1025 GKNISDED
-1033 KIEVTYNV
+1033 KLEVSYKV
-1041 SFSKAGEYTNTAIST
+1041 SFSKTGEYTNTAVST
-1056 SDNTNEDRSNNVV
+1056 SDNTNEDQATNVI
-1069 EVTNATPELS
+1069 EVTNVTPELS

-1091 GNTGIYTLTIKQ
+1091 GNTGIYTLTVKQ

-1125 TIDAESMKVSLNG
+1125 TIDAESMNVSLNG

-1180 TYKNTATTQAD
+1180 IYKNTATTQAD

-1250 PEGLSLQ
+1250 PEGLALQ
-1257 SESIKVTGV
+1257 SESVKVTGI
-1266 TDYTISTDGN
+1266 TDYTINTDGN

-1312 TVNGEGIH
+1312 TVNGSGIH

-1332 PEGKSTPKSGTG
+1332 TEKTPISTNGS
-1344 TGSQST
+1344 GSQTT
-1350 TVKTGDDFNVLP
+1350 TVKTGDDFNAIP
-1362 YVVGIGAIAIGAF
+1362 YVAGIALGAVAGV
-1375 VILLKRRKLK
+1375 VIYLKRRKLKK

>member
-104 FQKEYLWFKTSENS
+104 FEKEYLWFKTSENS

-189 KAGTNTKVSLKSNVT
+189 KAGTNIKVSLKSNVT

-345 AFEDQIESCLK
+345 AFEDQIESCMK

-387 ATLKDPKGNDSF
+387 ATLKDPKGNESF

-411 SLNIPENASEEQ
+411 SLNIPENATEEQ
-423 MAALKEQWKQH
+423 MTALREQWKQH
-434 GHLNETENIVTE
+434 GHYNETDNIVAET
-446 ENSAKTNVDGVIK
+446 NKAKTNVDGDVK
-459 NSNNVTTKIEGPEK
+459 DTNQVTTKVEGPEK
-473 TVSDADETNV
+473 TVSDSDETNV

-491 ADDWTYSVTQ
+491 ADDWTYSITQ
-501 KIAKNANEKY
+501 KIAKNADEKY
-511 TSFAF
+511 ASFAF

-683 KDTSLPDSMAFDF
+683 KDASLPDSMAFDF
-696 SSVKVSGIDKDN
+696 SSVKVSGIDEKD

-715 NGWVLKSKGDYAL
+715 NGWILKSKGDYAL
-728 PYGTTITV
+728 PYGKTITV
-736 EYDAKALTAGNG
+736 EYDAKALVASNG
-748 TTVDNTATTV
+748 TVVDNTAITT

-764 MKDDAQVYINS
+764 MKDQQQVYINS
-775 PKVDVVKKAPD
+775 PKLQVIKKAPG

-792 DTVGYKVTITNR
+792 DTVGYNVTITNI
-804 NPGTFMRD
+804 NAGTFMRD
-812 IVLKDLVKA
+812 IVLKDLVKTE
-821 KGLEIK
+821 GLEIK
-827 EGSVAVMVGGKNVTS
+827 EGSVAVLVGGKNVTS
-842 DLDVTYEDDGTGFTI
+842 NLDISYENDGTGFTI
-857 KTPFNLKNSDI
+857 KTPYNLKNSDI
-868 PCIGIAPYK
+868 PCIGITPYK
-877 DMNHWTDKISVTY
+877 DMDHWTDKIVVTY
-890 DATITDEAALESDL
+890 DATITDKAALATDL
-904 ENVFSAPSTPNTNGD
+904 ENVFTAPATPNTNGD
-919 VIKDDPL
+919 TIKDDDT
-926 IPSGGGEDIEDVK
+926 IPSGGGEDTEDIK
-939 LKAPALEITKKSDKQ
+939 MKAPALEITKKSNKSQ
-954 NYKVGETGIYTLVV
+954 YAIGEVATYTLTV
-968 KQTKENLTAKNVVIT
+968 KQTKENLTANNVVIT
-983 DEFVQTEGMAYDADS
+983 DKFAQEDGMAYDANS
-998 IAVKLNKGDITKD
+998 MEVKLNKEDITKD
-1011 CKIKVDGN
+1011 CKITVEGN
-1019 KFRIET
+1019 NFKIET
-1025 GKNITDED
+1025 GKNISDED
-1033 KIEVTYNV
+1033 KLEVSYKV
-1041 SFSKAGEYTNTAIST
+1041 SFSKTGEYTNTAVST
-1056 SDNTNEDRSNNVV
+1056 SDNTNEDQATNVI
-1069 EVTNATPELS
+1069 EVTNVTPELS

-1091 GNTGIYTLTIKQ
+1091 GNTGIYTLTVKQ

-1115 KDQFVQEDGI
+1115 KDRFVQEDGI

-1191 NADPKD
+1191 NADKKD

-1250 PEGLSLQ
+1250 PEGLALQ
-1257 SESIKVTGV
+1257 SESVKVNGI
-1266 TDYTISTDGN
+1266 TDYTINTDGN

-1312 TVNGEGIH
+1312 TVNGSGIH

-1332 PEGKSTPKSGTG
+1332 TEKTPTSTNGS
-1344 TGSQST
+1344 GSQTT
-1350 TVKTGDDFNVLP
+1350 TVKTGDDFNAIP
-1362 YVVGIGAIAIGAF
+1362 YVAGIALGAVAGV
-1375 VILLKRRKLK
+1375 VIYLKRRKLKK

>member
-1 MKKKR
+1 MKKKKW
-6 FKKICHQIAAVAMAI
+6 KKIFCRMLAVVMSV
-21 LMIPNTDVF
+21 LMMPTSVF
-30 AQIAVDGAKA
+30 AQISVDTAKK
-40 IVGSSWKNDKDK
+40 IDTWWGPTETKRF
-52 KYSSFD
+52 SSFD
-58 DSKAIIVE
+58 DSKALKVKG
-66 ASYGF
+66 SYGF
-71 RLYKT
+71 RLYRT
-76 KNSKFTVEEG
+76 KNTKFTVEEG

-97 LDLNIQD
+97 LDLSIQD
-104 FQKEYLWFKTSENS
+104 FEKEYLWFKTSENS
-118 VDKIK
+118 VNKIK
-123 VKVSNMQIYQCN
+123 VKVSNMEIYQCN

-159 GQDGYIAL
+159 SQDGYIAL
-167 GENLTNTV
+167 GDGVTNTV
-175 YVGLK
+175 YIGLE
-180 EVKTTSTFY
+180 EVKTNSTFY
-189 KAGTNTKVSLKSNVT
+189 KAGTSEKVSLKSNVT
-204 LKDIDSKQYIGV
+204 LKDIDSHQYIGV

-224 YVSSNTKLSYKE
+224 YVSKNTKLSYKE

-241 IYYADYDDDYD
+241 IYYANYDNDYD
-252 SQDFTCAAFT
+252 SEDFTCAAFI
-262 FQGDSFEYTFGRNLA
+262 FEGNSFEYTFGRNLA
-277 EPTRRDQFVGSGQN
+277 EPTRHDQFVGSGQN
-291 MTRFKTVP
+291 MVKFETVP
-299 PTKTVTD
+299 PRKSVSD
-306 NNETQVTSNTVEHFG
+306 NNETNVTSNTVEHFG

-330 VIPAGIPEAHRYSKF
+330 VIPTGIPTAHRYTKF
-345 AFEDQIESCLK
+345 EFEDEIESCMK
-356 INSVKVVAS
+356 INSVKVIAS
-365 KMESTKDATSWFDI
+365 NMEKEKDETSLFDI
-379 KTDGNKVT
+379 QTTGNKVT
-387 ATLKDPKGNDSF
+387 AKLKDAKGSADF
-399 YKYGIYTLKINV
+399 YKYGIHTLKINV
-411 SLNIPENASEEQ
+411 SLNIPANATQEQ
-423 MAALKEQWKQH
+423 MAALKKQWKEH
-434 GHLNETENIVTE
+434 GHYDETKNVVTENNT
-446 ENSAKTNVDGVIK
+446 AKTTIDSKTSTTNQ
-459 NSNNVTTKIEGPEK
+459 VTTTVEGPKK

-483 KKNTVRSL
+483 TNNTVRSL
-491 ADDWTYSVTQ
+491 ADDWTYSITQ

-670 NTNEKADT
+670 NTNGKADT

-683 KDTSLPDSMAFDF
+683 KDTTLPDTMKFDF
-696 SSVKVSGIDKDN
+696 SSVKVSGINKDN

-715 NGWVLKSKGDYAL
+715 NGWVLRSKGDYAL

-736 EYDAKALTAGNG
+736 EYDAEALTAGNG

-764 MKDDAQVYINS
+764 KKDDAHVYINS

-812 IVLKDLVKA
+812 IVLKDIVKT

-842 DLDVTYEDDGTGFTI
+842 NLDVSYEDDGTGFTI
-857 KTPFNLKNSDI
+857 NTPYNLKNGTI
-868 PCIGIAPYK
+868 PCLGIQPYQN
-877 DMNHWTDKISVTY
+877 MTNWTDKITVTY
-890 DATITDEAALESDL
+890 DATITDDAALESDL
-904 ENVFSAPSTPNTNGD
+904 ENIFSAPATKNTNGD

-926 IPSGGGEDIEDVK
+926 IPSGGGEDNEDIK
-939 LKAPALEITKKSDKQ
+939 LKAPMLEITKKSDKQ
-954 NYKVGETGIYTLVV
+954 KYSVGQTGKYTLVV

-983 DEFVQTEGMAYDADS
+983 DAFVQEDGLAYDADS
-998 IAVKLNKGDITKD
+998 ITVKLNKEDVTKD
-1011 CKIKVDGN
+1011 CKITVDGN
-1019 KFRIET
+1019 KFKIET

-1041 SFSKAGEYTNTAIST
+1041 TFSKEGEYTNTAIAT
-1056 SDNTNEDRSNNVV
+1056 SDNTNEDQATNVI
-1069 EVTNATPELS
+1069 EVTNVTPELS

-1091 GNTGIYTLTIKQ
+1091 GNTGIYTLTVKQ

-1125 TIDAESMKVSLNG
+1125 TIDAESMNVSLND

-1180 TYKNTATTQAD
+1180 IYKNTATTQAD

-1250 PEGLSLQ
+1250 PEGLALQ
-1257 SESIKVTGV
+1257 SESVKVTGI
-1266 TDYTISTDGN
+1266 TDYTINTDGN

-1312 TVNGEGIH
+1312 TVNGSGIH

-1332 PEGKSTPKSGTG
+1332 TEKTPTSTNGSGNQT
-1344 TGSQST
+1344 T
-1350 TVKTGDDFNVLP
+1350 TVKTGDDFNAIP
-1362 YVVGIGAIAIGAF
+1362 YVAGIALGAVAGVAIY
-1375 VILLKRRKLK
+1375 LKRRKLKK

>member
-30 AQIAVDGAKA
+30 AQMAVDGAKA

-216 KANKVDGQ
+216 KANKVDCQ

-345 AFEDQIESCLK
+345 AFEDQIESCMK

-522 CMKINSVKVKAD
+522 CMKINSVKIKAD
-534 NGKDVTSWFDV
+534 NGNDVTGWFDI

-551 VKATLKNPGSNDEFY
+551 VKASLKDPGSNDEFY

-683 KDTSLPDSMAFDF
+683 KDASLPDSMAFDF
-696 SSVKVSGIDKDN
+696 SSVKVSGIDEKD

-715 NGWVLKSKGDYAL
+715 NGWILKSKGDYAL
-728 PYGTTITV
+728 PYGKTITV
-736 EYDAKALTAGNG
+736 EYDAKALVASNG
-748 TTVDNTATTV
+748 TVVDNTAITT

-764 MKDDAQVYINS
+764 MKDQQQVYINS
-775 PKVDVVKKAPD
+775 PKLQVIKKAPG

-792 DTVGYKVTITNR
+792 DTVGYNVTITNI
-804 NPGTFMRD
+804 NAGTFMRD
-812 IVLKDLVKA
+812 IVLKDLVKTE
-821 KGLEIK
+821 GLEIK
-827 EGSVAVMVGGKNVTS
+827 EGSVAVLVGGKNVTS
-842 DLDVTYEDDGTGFTI
+842 NLDISYENDGTGFTI
-857 KTPFNLKNSDI
+857 KTPYNLKNSDI
-868 PCIGIAPYK
+868 PCIGITPYK
-877 DMNHWTDKISVTY
+877 DMDHWTDKIVVTY
-890 DATITDEAALESDL
+890 DATITDKAALATDL
-904 ENVFSAPSTPNTNGD
+904 ENVFTAPATPNTNGD
-919 VIKDDPL
+919 TIKDDDT
-926 IPSGGGEDIEDVK
+926 IPSGGGEDTEDIK
-939 LKAPALEITKKSDKQ
+939 MKAPALEITKKSNKSQ
-954 NYKVGETGIYTLVV
+954 YAIGEVATYTLTV
-968 KQTKENLTAKNVVIT
+968 KQTKENLTANNVVIT
-983 DEFVQTEGMAYDADS
+983 DKFAQKDGMTYDADS
-998 IAVKLNKGDITKD
+998 MEVKLNKEDITKD
-1011 CKIKVDGN
+1011 CKITVEGN
-1019 KFRIET
+1019 NFKIET
-1025 GKNITDED
+1025 GKNISDED
-1033 KIEVTYNV
+1033 KLEVSYKV
-1041 SFSKAGEYTNTAIST
+1041 SFSKTGEYTNTAVST
-1056 SDNTNEDRSNNVV
+1056 SDNTNEDQATNVI
-1069 EVTNATPELS
+1069 EVTNVTPELS

-1091 GNTGIYTLTIKQ
+1091 GNTGNYTLTIKQ

-1125 TIDAESMKVSLNG
+1125 TIDAESMNVSLNG

-1180 TYKNTATTQAD
+1180 IYKNTATTQAD

-1250 PEGLSLQ
+1250 PEGLALQ
-1257 SESIKVTGV
+1257 SESVKVNGI
-1266 TDYTISTDGN
+1266 TDYTINTDGN

-1305 KTLVNKA
+1305 KSLVNKA
-1312 TVNGEGIH
+1312 TVNGSGIH

-1332 PEGKSTPKSGTG
+1332 TEKTPTSTNGS
-1344 TGSQST
+1344 GSQTT
-1350 TVKTGDDFNVLP
+1350 TVKTGDDFNAIP
-1362 YVVGIGAIAIGAF
+1362 YVAGIALGAVAGV
-1375 VILLKRRKLK
+1375 VIYLKRRKLKK

>member
-522 CMKINSVKVKAD
+522 CMKINSVKIKAD
-534 NGKDVTSWFDV
+534 NGNDVTGWFDI

-551 VKATLKNPGSNDEFY
+551 VKASLKDPGSNDEFY

-696 SSVKVSGIDKDN
+696 SSVKVSGIDEKD

-715 NGWVLKSKGDYAL
+715 NGWILKSKGDYAL
-728 PYGTTITV
+728 PYGKTITV
-736 EYDAKALTAGNG
+736 EYDAKALVVSNG
-748 TTVDNTATTV
+748 TVVDNTAITT

-764 MKDDAQVYINS
+764 MKDQQQVYINS
-775 PKVDVVKKAPD
+775 PKLQVIKKAPG

-792 DTVGYKVTITNR
+792 DTVGYNVTITNI
-804 NPGTFMRD
+804 NAGTFMRD
-812 IVLKDLVKA
+812 IVLKDLVKTE
-821 KGLEIK
+821 GLEIK
-827 EGSVAVMVGGKNVTS
+827 EGSVAVLVGGKNVTS
-842 DLDVTYEDDGTGFTI
+842 NLDISYENDGTGFTI
-857 KTPFNLKNSDI
+857 KTPYNLKNSDI
-868 PCIGIAPYK
+868 PCIGNTPYK
-877 DMNHWTDKISVTY
+877 DMDHWTDKIVVTY
-890 DATITDEAALESDL
+890 DATITDKAALATDL
-904 ENVFSAPSTPNTNGD
+904 ENVFTAPATPNTNGD
-919 VIKDDPL
+919 TIKDDDT
-926 IPSGGGEDIEDVK
+926 IPSGGGEDTEDIK
-939 LKAPALEITKKSDKQ
+939 MKAPALEIIKKSNKSQ
-954 NYKVGETGIYTLVV
+954 YAIGEVATYTLTV
-968 KQTKENLTAKNVVIT
+968 KQTKENLTANNVVIT
-983 DEFVQTEGMAYDADS
+983 DKFAQEDGMTYDADS
-998 IAVKLNKGDITKD
+998 MEVKLNKEDITKD
-1011 CKIKVDGN
+1011 CKITVEGN
-1019 KFRIET
+1019 NFKIET
-1025 GKNITDED
+1025 GKNISDED
-1033 KIEVTYNV
+1033 KLEVSYKV
-1041 SFSKAGEYTNTAIST
+1041 SFSKTGEYTNTAVST
-1056 SDNTNEDRSNNVV
+1056 SDNTNEDQATNVI
-1069 EVTNATPELS
+1069 EVTNVTPELS

-1250 PEGLSLQ
+1250 PEGLALQ
-1257 SESIKVTGV
+1257 SESVKVNGI
-1266 TDYTISTDGN
+1266 TDYTINTDGN

-1312 TVNGEGIH
+1312 TVNGSGIH

-1332 PEGKSTPKSGTG
+1332 TEKTPTSTNGS
-1344 TGSQST
+1344 GSQTT
-1350 TVKTGDDFNVLP
+1350 TVKTGDDFNAIP
-1362 YVVGIGAIAIGAF
+1362 YVAGIALGAVAGV
-1375 VILLKRRKLK
+1375 VIYLKRRKLKK

>member
-1 MKKKR
+1 MKKNKW
-6 FKKICHQIAAVAMAI
+6 KKIFCRMLAVVMSI
-21 LMIPNTDVF
+21 LMMPTSVF
-30 AQIAVDGAKA
+30 AQISVDDAKK
-40 IVGSSWKNDKDK
+40 INDNWYKPDQK
-52 KYSSFD
+52 EFSSFD
-58 DSKAIIVE
+58 SSKALTVK

-104 FQKEYLWFKTSENS
+104 FLKEYLWFKTSENS

-180 EVKTTSTFY
+180 EVKITSTFY

-365 KMESTKDATSWFDI
+365 NMESTKDATSWFDI

-522 CMKINSVKVKAD
+522 CMKINSVKIKAD
-534 NGKDVTSWFDV
+534 NGNDVTGWFDI

-551 VKATLKNPGSNDEFY
+551 VKASLKDPGSNDEFY

-683 KDTSLPDSMAFDF
+683 KDASLPDSMAFDF
-696 SSVKVSGIDKDN
+696 SSVKVSGIDEKD

-715 NGWVLKSKGDYAL
+715 NGWILKSKGDYAL
-728 PYGTTITV
+728 PYGKTITV
-736 EYDAKALTAGNG
+736 EYDAKALVASNG
-748 TTVDNTATTV
+748 TVVDNTAITT

-764 MKDDAQVYINS
+764 MKDQQQVYINS
-775 PKVDVVKKAPD
+775 PKLQVIKKAPG

-792 DTVGYKVTITNR
+792 DTVGYNVTITNI
-804 NPGTFMRD
+804 NAGTFMRD
-812 IVLKDLVKA
+812 IVLKDLVKTE
-821 KGLEIK
+821 GLEIK
-827 EGSVAVMVGGKNVTS
+827 EGSVAVLVGGKNVTS
-842 DLDVTYEDDGTGFTI
+842 NLDISYENDGTGFTI
-857 KTPFNLKNSDI
+857 KTQYNLKNSDI
-868 PCIGIAPYK
+868 PCIGITPYK
-877 DMNHWTDKISVTY
+877 DMDHWTDKIVVTY
-890 DATITDEAALESDL
+890 DATITDKAALATDL
-904 ENVFSAPSTPNTNGD
+904 ENVFTAPATPNTNGD
-919 VIKDDPL
+919 MIKDDDT
-926 IPSGGGEDIEDVK
+926 IPSGGGEDTEDIK
-939 LKAPALEITKKSDKQ
+939 MKAPALEITKKSNKSQ
-954 NYKVGETGIYTLVV
+954 YTIGEVATYTLTV
-968 KQTKENLTAKNVVIT
+968 KQTKENLTANNVVIT
-983 DEFVQTEGMAYDADS
+983 DKFAQEDGMAYDADS
-998 IAVKLNKGDITKD
+998 MEVKLNKEDITKD
-1011 CKIKVDGN
+1011 CKITVEGN
-1019 KFRIET
+1019 NFKIET
-1025 GKNITDED
+1025 GKNISDED
-1033 KIEVTYNV
+1033 KLEVSYKV
-1041 SFSKAGEYTNTAIST
+1041 SFSKTGEYTNTAVST
-1056 SDNTNEDRSNNVV
+1056 SDNTNEDQATNVI
-1069 EVTNATPELS
+1069 EVTNVTPELS

-1091 GNTGIYTLTIKQ
+1091 GNTGIYTLTVKQ

-1250 PEGLSLQ
+1250 PEGLALQ
-1257 SESIKVTGV
+1257 SESVKVNGI
-1266 TDYTISTDGN
+1266 TDYTINTDGN

-1312 TVNGEGIH
+1312 TVNGSGIH

-1332 PEGKSTPKSGTG
+1332 TEKTPTNGS
-1344 TGSQST
+1344 GSQTT
-1350 TVKTGDDFNVLP
+1350 TVKTGDDFNAIP
-1362 YVVGIGAIAIGAF
+1362 YVAGIALGAVAGV
-1375 VILLKRRKLK
+1375 VIYLKRRKLKK

>member
-40 IVGSSWKNDKDK
+40 IVGSSWKNGKDK

-204 LKDIDSKQYIGV
+204 LKDIDSKQYIGI

-224 YVSSNTKLSYKE
+224 YVSFNTKLSYKE

-345 AFEDQIESCLK
+345 AFEDQIESCMK

-411 SLNIPENASEEQ
+411 SLNIPENATEEQ
-423 MAALKEQWKQH
+423 MTALREQWKQH
-434 GHLNETENIVTE
+434 GHYNETDNIVTE
-446 ENSAKTNVDGVIK
+446 TNKAKTNVDGDVK
-459 NSNNVTTKIEGPEK
+459 DTNQVTTKIEGPEK
-473 TVSDADETNV
+473 TVSDSDETNV

-491 ADDWTYSVTQ
+491 ADDWTYSITQ
-501 KIAKNANEKY
+501 KIAKNADEKY
-511 TSFAF
+511 ASFAF

-696 SSVKVSGIDKDN
+696 SSVKVSGIDEKD

-715 NGWVLKSKGDYAL
+715 NGWILKSKGDYAL
-728 PYGTTITV
+728 PYGKTITV
-736 EYDAKALTAGNG
+736 EYDAKALVASNG
-748 TTVDNTATTV
+748 TVVDNTAITT

-764 MKDDAQVYINS
+764 MKDQQQVYINS
-775 PKVDVVKKAPD
+775 PKLQVIKKAPG

-792 DTVGYKVTITNR
+792 DTVGYNVTITNI
-804 NPGTFMRD
+804 NAGTFMRD
-812 IVLKDLVKA
+812 IVLKDLVKTE
-821 KGLEIK
+821 GLEIK
-827 EGSVAVMVGGKNVTS
+827 EGSVAVLVGGKNVTS
-842 DLDVTYEDDGTGFTI
+842 NLDISYENDGTGFTI
-857 KTPFNLKNSDI
+857 KTPYNLKNSDI
-868 PCIGIAPYK
+868 PCIGITPYK
-877 DMNHWTDKISVTY
+877 DMDHWTDKIVVTY
-890 DATITDEAALESDL
+890 DATITDKAALATDL
-904 ENVFSAPSTPNTNGD
+904 ENVFTAPATPNTNGD
-919 VIKDDPL
+919 TIKDDDT
-926 IPSGGGEDIEDVK
+926 IPSGGGEDTEDIK
-939 LKAPALEITKKSDKQ
+939 MKAPALEITKKSNKSQ
-954 NYKVGETGIYTLVV
+954 YAIGEVATYTLTV
-968 KQTKENLTAKNVVIT
+968 KQTKENLTANNVVIT
-983 DEFVQTEGMAYDADS
+983 DKFAQKDGMAYDADS
-998 IAVKLNKGDITKD
+998 MEVKLNKEDITKD
-1011 CKIKVDGN
+1011 CKIKVEGN
-1019 KFRIET
+1019 NFKIET
-1025 GKNITDED
+1025 GKNISDED
-1033 KIEVTYNV
+1033 KLEVSYKV
-1041 SFSKAGEYTNTAIST
+1041 SFSKTGEYTNTAVST
-1056 SDNTNEDRSNNVV
+1056 SDNTNEDQATNVI
-1069 EVTNATPELS
+1069 EVTNVTPELS

-1091 GNTGIYTLTIKQ
+1091 GNTGIYTLTVKQ

-1125 TIDAESMKVSLNG
+1125 TIDAESMNVSLNG

-1180 TYKNTATTQAD
+1180 IYKNTATTQAD

-1250 PEGLSLQ
+1250 PEGLALQ
-1257 SESIKVTGV
+1257 SESVKVNGI
-1266 TDYTISTDGN
+1266 TDYTINTDGN

-1312 TVNGEGIH
+1312 TVNGSGIH

-1332 PEGKSTPKSGTG
+1332 TEKTPTSTNGS
-1344 TGSQST
+1344 GSQTT
-1350 TVKTGDDFNVLP
+1350 TVKTGDDFNAIP
-1362 YVVGIGAIAIGAF
+1362 YVAGIALGAVAGV
-1375 VILLKRRKLK
+1375 VIYLKRRKLKK

>member
-40 IVGSSWKNDKDK
+40 IVGSSWKNEKDK

-104 FQKEYLWFKTSENS
+104 FEKEYLWFKTSENS

-345 AFEDQIESCLK
+345 AFEDQIESCMK

-387 ATLKDPKGNDSF
+387 ATLKDPKGNESF

-411 SLNIPENASEEQ
+411 SLNIPENATEEQ
-423 MAALKEQWKQH
+423 MTALREQWKQH
-434 GHLNETENIVTE
+434 GHYNETDNIVAET
-446 ENSAKTNVDGVIK
+446 NKAKTNVDGDVK
-459 NSNNVTTKIEGPEK
+459 DTNQVTTKVEGPEK
-473 TVSDADETNV
+473 TVSDSDETNV

-491 ADDWTYSVTQ
+491 ADDWTYSITQ
-501 KIAKNANEKY
+501 KIAKNADEKY
-511 TSFAF
+511 ASFAF

-646 AIKKSVNRYEH
+646 AIKKNVNRYEH
-657 QVNDVVHYTVKVS
+657 QVNDVVHYTVKVL

-696 SSVKVSGIDKDN
+696 SSVKVSGIDEKD

-715 NGWVLKSKGDYAL
+715 NGWILKSKGDYAL
-728 PYGTTITV
+728 PYGKTITV
-736 EYDAKALTAGNG
+736 EYDAKALVASNG
-748 TTVDNTATTV
+748 TVVDNTAITT

-764 MKDDAQVYINS
+764 MKDQQQVYINS
-775 PKVDVVKKAPD
+775 PKLQVIKKAPG

-792 DTVGYKVTITNR
+792 DTVGYNVTITNI

-812 IVLKDLVKA
+812 IVLKDLVKTE
-821 KGLEIK
+821 GLEIK
-827 EGSVAVMVGGKNVTS
+827 EGSVAVLVGGKNVTS
-842 DLDVTYEDDGTGFTI
+842 NLDISYENDGTGFTI
-857 KTPFNLKNSDI
+857 KTPYNLKNSDI
-868 PCIGIAPYK
+868 PCIGITPYK
-877 DMNHWTDKISVTY
+877 DMDHWTDKIVVTY
-890 DATITDEAALESDL
+890 DATITDKAALATDL
-904 ENVFSAPSTPNTNGD
+904 ENVFTAPATPNTNGD
-919 VIKDDPL
+919 TIKDDDT
-926 IPSGGGEDIEDVK
+926 IPSGGGEDTEDIK
-939 LKAPALEITKKSDKQ
+939 MKAPALEITKKSNKSQ
-954 NYKVGETGIYTLVV
+954 YAIGEVATYTLTV
-968 KQTKENLTAKNVVIT
+968 KQTKENLTANNVVIT
-983 DEFVQTEGMAYDADS
+983 DKFAQEDGMAYDADS

-1250 PEGLSLQ
+1250 PEGLALQ
-1257 SESIKVTGV
+1257 SESVKVNGI
-1266 TDYTISTDGN
+1266 TDYTINTDGN

-1312 TVNGEGIH
+1312 TVNGSGIH

-1332 PEGKSTPKSGTG
+1332 TEKTPTSTNGS
-1344 TGSQST
+1344 GSQTT
-1350 TVKTGDDFNVLP
+1350 TVKTGDDFNAIP
-1362 YVVGIGAIAIGAF
+1362 YVAGIALGAVAGV
-1375 VILLKRRKLK
+1375 VIYLKRRKLKK

>member
-40 IVGSSWKNDKDK
+40 IVGSSWKNGKDK

-180 EVKTTSTFY
+180 EVKITSTFY

-204 LKDIDSKQYIGV
+204 LKDIDSKQYIGI

-224 YVSSNTKLSYKE
+224 YVSFNTKLSYKE

-345 AFEDQIESCLK
+345 AFEDQIESCMK

-411 SLNIPENASEEQ
+411 SLNIPENATEEQ
-423 MAALKEQWKQH
+423 MTALREQWKQH
-434 GHLNETENIVTE
+434 GHYNETDNLVTE
-446 ENSAKTNVDGVIK
+446 TNKAKTNVDGDVK
-459 NSNNVTTKIEGPEK
+459 DTNQVTTKVEGPEK
-473 TVSDADETNV
+473 TVSDSDETNV

-491 ADDWTYSVTQ
+491 ADDWTYSITQ
-501 KIAKNANEKY
+501 KIAKNADEKY
-511 TSFAF
+511 ASFAF

-678 AYFII
+678 AYFTI
-683 KDTSLPDSMAFDF
+683 KDTTLPDTMKFDF

-715 NGWVLKSKGDYAL
+715 NGWVLRSKGDYAL

-736 EYDAKALTAGNG
+736 EYDAEALTAGNG

-764 MKDDAQVYINS
+764 KKDDAQVYINS

-812 IVLKDLVKA
+812 IVLKDIVKT

-842 DLDVTYEDDGTGFTI
+842 NLDVSYEDDGTGFTI
-857 KTPFNLKNSDI
+857 NTPYNLKNGTI
-868 PCIGIAPYK
+868 PCLGIQPYQN
-877 DMNHWTDKISVTY
+877 MTNWTDKITVTY
-890 DATITDEAALESDL
+890 DATITDDAALESDL
-904 ENVFSAPSTPNTNGD
+904 ENIFSAPATKNTNGD

-926 IPSGGGEDIEDVK
+926 IPSGGGEDNEDIK
-939 LKAPALEITKKSDKQ
+939 LKAPMLEITKKSDKQ
-954 NYKVGETGIYTLVV
+954 KYSVGQTGKYTLVV

-983 DEFVQTEGMAYDADS
+983 DAFVQEDGLAYDADS
-998 IAVKLNKGDITKD
+998 ITVKLNKEDVTKD
-1011 CKIKVDGN
+1011 CKITVDGN
-1019 KFRIET
+1019 KFKIET

-1041 SFSKAGEYTNTAIST
+1041 TFTKKGEYTNTAVAT
-1056 SDNTNEDRSNNVV
+1056 SDNTNEDQATNVI
-1069 EVTNATPELS
+1069 EVTNVTPELS

-1091 GNTGIYTLTIKQ
+1091 GNTGIYTLTVKQ

-1191 NADPKD
+1191 NADQKD

-1250 PEGLSLQ
+1250 PEGLALQ
-1257 SESIKVTGV
+1257 SESVKVTGI
-1266 TDYTISTDGN
+1266 TDYTINTDGN

-1312 TVNGEGIH
+1312 TVNGSGIH

-1332 PEGKSTPKSGTG
+1332 TEKTPISTNGS
-1344 TGSQST
+1344 GSQTT
-1350 TVKTGDDFNVLP
+1350 TVKTGDDFNAIP
-1362 YVVGIGAIAIGAF
+1362 YVAGIALGAVAGV
-1375 VILLKRRKLK
+1375 VIYLKRRKLKK

>member
-97 LDLNIQD
+97 LNLNIQD

-262 FQGDSFEYTFGRNLA
+262 FQGDSFEYTFGRNLS

-522 CMKINSVKVKAD
+522 CMKINSVKIKAD
-534 NGKDVTSWFDV
+534 NGNDVTGWFDI

-551 VKATLKNPGSNDEFY
+551 VKASLKDPGSNDEFY

-696 SSVKVSGIDKDN
+696 SSVKVSGIDEKD

-715 NGWVLKSKGDYAL
+715 NGWILKSKGDYAL
-728 PYGTTITV
+728 PYGKTITV
-736 EYDAKALTAGNG
+736 EYDAKALVASNG
-748 TTVDNTATTV
+748 TVVDNTAITT

-764 MKDDAQVYINS
+764 MKDQQQVYINS
-775 PKVDVVKKAPD
+775 PKLQVIKKAPG

-792 DTVGYKVTITNR
+792 DTVGYNVTITNI
-804 NPGTFMRD
+804 NPGTFMRN
-812 IVLKDLVKA
+812 IVLKDLVKTE
-821 KGLEIK
+821 GLEIK
-827 EGSVAVMVGGKNVTS
+827 EGSVAVLVGGKNVTS
-842 DLDVTYEDDGTGFTI
+842 NLDISYENDGTGFTI
-857 KTPFNLKNSDI
+857 KTPYNLKNSDI
-868 PCIGIAPYK
+868 PCIGITPYK
-877 DMNHWTDKISVTY
+877 DMDHWTDKIVVTY
-890 DATITDEAALESDL
+890 DATITDKAALATDL
-904 ENVFSAPSTPNTNGD
+904 ENVFTAPATPNTNGD
-919 VIKDDPL
+919 TIKDDDT
-926 IPSGGGEDIEDVK
+926 IPSGGGEDTEDIK
-939 LKAPALEITKKSDKQ
+939 MKAPALEITKKSNKSQ
-954 NYKVGETGIYTLVV
+954 YAIGEVATYTLTV
-968 KQTKENLTAKNVVIT
+968 KQTKENLTANNVVIT
-983 DEFVQTEGMAYDADS
+983 DKFAQEDGMTYDADS
-998 IAVKLNKGDITKD
+998 MEVKLNKEDITKD
-1011 CKIKVDGN
+1011 CKITVEGN
-1019 KFRIET
+1019 NFKIET
-1025 GKNITDED
+1025 GKNISDED
-1033 KIEVTYNV
+1033 KLEVSYKV
-1041 SFSKAGEYTNTAIST
+1041 SFSKTGEYTNTAVST
-1056 SDNTNEDRSNNVV
+1056 SDNTNEDQATNVIK
-1069 EVTNATPELS
+1069 VTNVTPELS

-1091 GNTGIYTLTIKQ
+1091 GNTGIYTLTVKQ
-1103 TKADATAKNVTV
+1103 TKADVTAKNVTV

-1125 TIDAESMKVSLNG
+1125 TIDAESMNVSLNG

-1180 TYKNTATTQAD
+1180 IYKNTATTQAD

-1250 PEGLSLQ
+1250 PEGLALQ
-1257 SESIKVTGV
+1257 SESVKVNGI
-1266 TDYTISTDGN
+1266 TDYTINTDGN

-1312 TVNGEGIH
+1312 TVNGSGIH

-1332 PEGKSTPKSGTG
+1332 TEKTPTSTNGS
-1344 TGSQST
+1344 GSQTT
-1350 TVKTGDDFNVLP
+1350 TVKTGDDFNAIP
-1362 YVVGIGAIAIGAF
+1362 YVAGIALGAVAGV
-1375 VILLKRRKLK
+1375 VIYLKRRKLKK

>member
-104 FQKEYLWFKTSENS
+104 FEKEYLWFKTSENS

-189 KAGTNTKVSLKSNVT
+189 KAGTNIKVSLKSNVT

-345 AFEDQIESCLK
+345 AFEDQIESCMK

-387 ATLKDPKGNDSF
+387 ATLKDPKGNESF

-411 SLNIPENASEEQ
+411 SLNIPENATEEQ
-423 MAALKEQWKQH
+423 MTALREQWKQH
-434 GHLNETENIVTE
+434 GHYNETDNIVAET
-446 ENSAKTNVDGVIK
+446 NKAKTNVDGDVK
-459 NSNNVTTKIEGPEK
+459 DTNQVTTKVEGPEK
-473 TVSDADETNV
+473 TVSDSDETNV

-491 ADDWTYSVTQ
+491 ADDWTYSITQ
-501 KIAKNANEKY
+501 KIAKNADEKY
-511 TSFAF
+511 ASFAF

-646 AIKKSVNRYEH
+646 AIKKNVNRYEH
-657 QVNDVVHYTVKVS
+657 QVNDVVHYTVKVL

-683 KDTSLPDSMAFDF
+683 KDASLPDSMAFDF
-696 SSVKVSGIDKDN
+696 SSVKVSGIDEKD

-715 NGWVLKSKGDYAL
+715 NGWILKSKGDYAL
-728 PYGTTITV
+728 PYGKTITV
-736 EYDAKALTAGNG
+736 EYDAKALVASNG
-748 TTVDNTATTV
+748 TVVDNTAITT

-764 MKDDAQVYINS
+764 MKDQQQVYINS
-775 PKVDVVKKAPD
+775 PKLQVIKKAPG

-792 DTVGYKVTITNR
+792 DTVGYNVTITNI
-804 NPGTFMRD
+804 NAGTFMRD
-812 IVLKDLVKA
+812 IVLKDLVKTE
-821 KGLEIK
+821 GLEIK
-827 EGSVAVMVGGKNVTS
+827 EGSVAVLVGGKNVTS
-842 DLDVTYEDDGTGFTI
+842 NLDISYENDGTGFTI
-857 KTPFNLKNSDI
+857 KTPYNLKNSDI
-868 PCIGIAPYK
+868 PCIGITPYK
-877 DMNHWTDKISVTY
+877 DMDHWTDKIVVTY
-890 DATITDEAALESDL
+890 DATITDKAALATDL
-904 ENVFSAPSTPNTNGD
+904 ENVFTAPATPNTNGD
-919 VIKDDPL
+919 TIKDDDT
-926 IPSGGGEDIEDVK
+926 IPSGGGEDTEDIK
-939 LKAPALEITKKSDKQ
+939 MKAPALEITKKSNKSQ
-954 NYKVGETGIYTLVV
+954 YAIGEVATYTLTV
-968 KQTKENLTAKNVVIT
+968 KQTKENLTANNVVIT
-983 DEFVQTEGMAYDADS
+983 DKFAQEDGMTYDADS
-998 IAVKLNKGDITKD
+998 MEVKLNKEDITKD
-1011 CKIKVDGN
+1011 CKITVEGN
-1019 KFRIET
+1019 NFKIET
-1025 GKNITDED
+1025 GKNISDED
-1033 KIEVTYNV
+1033 KLEVSYKV
-1041 SFSKAGEYTNTAIST
+1041 SFSKTGEYTNTAVST
-1056 SDNTNEDRSNNVV
+1056 SDNTNEDQATNVI
-1069 EVTNATPELS
+1069 EVTNVTPELS

-1091 GNTGIYTLTIKQ
+1091 GNTGIYTLTVKQ

-1125 TIDAESMKVSLNG
+1125 TINAESMNVSLNG

-1180 TYKNTATTQAD
+1180 IYKNTATTQAD

-1250 PEGLSLQ
+1250 PEGLALQ
-1257 SESIKVTGV
+1257 SESVKVNGI
-1266 TDYTISTDGN
+1266 TDYTINTDGN

-1312 TVNGEGIH
+1312 TVNGSGIH

-1332 PEGKSTPKSGTG
+1332 TEKTPTSTNGS
-1344 TGSQST
+1344 GSQTT
-1350 TVKTGDDFNVLP
+1350 TVKTGDDFNAIP
-1362 YVVGIGAIAIGAF
+1362 YVAGIALGAVAGV
-1375 VILLKRRKLK
+1375 VIYLKRRKLKK

>member
-40 IVGSSWKNDKDK
+40 IVGSSWFKPKEK
-52 KYSSFD
+52 EFSSFD

-104 FQKEYLWFKTSENS
+104 FEKEYLWFKTSENS

-522 CMKINSVKVKAD
+522 CMKINSVKIKAD
-534 NGKDVTSWFDV
+534 NGNDVTGWFDI

-551 VKATLKNPGSNDEFY
+551 VKASLKDPGSNDEFY

-646 AIKKSVNRYEH
+646 VIKKSVNRYEH
-657 QVNDVVHYTVKVS
+657 QVNDVVHYTVKAS

-696 SSVKVSGIDKDN
+696 SSVKVSGIDEKD

-715 NGWVLKSKGDYAL
+715 NGWILKSKGDYAL
-728 PYGTTITV
+728 PYGKTITV
-736 EYDAKALTAGNG
+736 EYDAKALVASNG
-748 TTVDNTATTV
+748 TVVDNTAITT

-764 MKDDAQVYINS
+764 MKDQQQVYINS
-775 PKVDVVKKAPD
+775 PKLQVFKKAPG

-792 DTVGYKVTITNR
+792 DTVGYNVTITNI
-804 NPGTFMRD
+804 NAGTFMRD
-812 IVLKDLVKA
+812 IVLKDLVKTE
-821 KGLEIK
+821 GLEIK
-827 EGSVAVMVGGKNVTS
+827 EGSVAVLVGGKNVTS
-842 DLDVTYEDDGTGFTI
+842 NLDISYENDGTGFTI
-857 KTPFNLKNSDI
+857 KTPYNLKNSDI
-868 PCIGIAPYK
+868 PCIGITPYK
-877 DMNHWTDKISVTY
+877 DMEHWTDKIVVTY
-890 DATITDEAALESDL
+890 DATITDKAALATDL
-904 ENVFSAPSTPNTNGD
+904 ENVFTAPATPNTNGD
-919 VIKDDPL
+919 TIKDDDT
-926 IPSGGGEDIEDVK
+926 IPSGGGEDTEDIK
-939 LKAPALEITKKSDKQ
+939 MKAPALEITKKSNKSQ
-954 NYKVGETGIYTLVV
+954 YAIGEVATYTLTV
-968 KQTKENLTAKNVVIT
+968 KQTKENLTANNVVIT
-983 DEFVQTEGMAYDADS
+983 DKFAQEDGMTYDADS
-998 IAVKLNKGDITKD
+998 MEVKLNKEDITKD
-1011 CKIKVDGN
+1011 CKITVEGN
-1019 KFRIET
+1019 NFKIET
-1025 GKNITDED
+1025 GKNISDED
-1033 KIEVTYNV
+1033 KLEVSYKV
-1041 SFSKAGEYTNTAIST
+1041 SFSKTGEYTNTAVST
-1056 SDNTNEDRSNNVV
+1056 SDNTNEDQATNVI
-1069 EVTNATPELS
+1069 EVTNVTPELS

-1091 GNTGIYTLTIKQ
+1091 GNTGIYTLTVKQ

-1250 PEGLSLQ
+1250 PEGLALQ
-1257 SESIKVTGV
+1257 SESVKVTGI
-1266 TDYTISTDGN
+1266 TDYTINTDGN

-1312 TVNGEGIH
+1312 TVNGSGIH

-1332 PEGKSTPKSGTG
+1332 TEKTPTSTNGS
-1344 TGSQST
+1344 GSQTT
-1350 TVKTGDDFNVLP
+1350 TVKTGDDFNAIP
-1362 YVVGIGAIAIGAF
+1362 YVAGIALGAVAGV
-1375 VILLKRRKLK
+1375 VIYLKRRKLKK

>member
-40 IVGSSWKNDKDK
+40 IVGSSWKNGKDK

-204 LKDIDSKQYIGV
+204 LKDIDSKQYIGI

-224 YVSSNTKLSYKE
+224 YVSFNTKLSYKE

-306 NNETQVTSNTVEHFG
+306 NNEIQVTSNTVEHFG

-345 AFEDQIESCLK
+345 AFEDQIESCMK

-411 SLNIPENASEEQ
+411 SLNIPENATEEQ
-423 MAALKEQWKQH
+423 MTALREQWKQH
-434 GHLNETENIVTE
+434 GHYNETDNIVTE
-446 ENSAKTNVDGVIK
+446 TNKAKTNVDGDVK
-459 NSNNVTTKIEGPEK
+459 DTNQVTTKIEGPEK
-473 TVSDADETNV
+473 TVSDSDETNV

-491 ADDWTYSVTQ
+491 ADDWTYSITQ
-501 KIAKNANEKY
+501 KIAKNADEKY
-511 TSFAF
+511 ASFAF

-696 SSVKVSGIDKDN
+696 SSVKVSGIDEKD

-715 NGWVLKSKGDYAL
+715 NGWILKSKGDYAL
-728 PYGTTITV
+728 PYGKTITV
-736 EYDAKALTAGNG
+736 EYDAKALVASNG
-748 TTVDNTATTV
+748 TVVDNTAITT

-764 MKDDAQVYINS
+764 MKDQQQVYINS
-775 PKVDVVKKAPD
+775 PKLQVIKKAPG

-792 DTVGYKVTITNR
+792 DTVGYNVTITNI
-804 NPGTFMRD
+804 NAGTFMRD
-812 IVLKDLVKA
+812 IVLKDLVKTE
-821 KGLEIK
+821 GLEIK
-827 EGSVAVMVGGKNVTS
+827 EGSVAVLVGGKNVTS
-842 DLDVTYEDDGTGFTI
+842 NLDISYENDGTGFTI
-857 KTPFNLKNSDI
+857 KTPYNLKNSDI
-868 PCIGIAPYK
+868 PCIGITPYK
-877 DMNHWTDKISVTY
+877 DMDHWTDKIVVTY
-890 DATITDEAALESDL
+890 DATITDKAALATDL
-904 ENVFSAPSTPNTNGD
+904 ENVFTAPATPNTNGD
-919 VIKDDPL
+919 TIKDDDT
-926 IPSGGGEDIEDVK
+926 IPSGGGEDTEDIK
-939 LKAPALEITKKSDKQ
+939 MKAPALEITKKSNKSQ
-954 NYKVGETGIYTLVV
+954 YAIGEVATYTLTV
-968 KQTKENLTAKNVVIT
+968 KQTKENLTANNVVIT
-983 DEFVQTEGMAYDADS
+983 DKFAQKDGMAYDADS
-998 IAVKLNKGDITKD
+998 MEVKLNKEDITKD
-1011 CKIKVDGN
+1011 CKITVEGN
-1019 KFRIET
+1019 NFKIET
-1025 GKNITDED
+1025 GKNISDED
-1033 KIEVTYNV
+1033 KLEVSYKV
-1041 SFSKAGEYTNTAIST
+1041 SFSKTGEYTNTAVST
-1056 SDNTNEDRSNNVV
+1056 SDNTNEDQATNVI
-1069 EVTNATPELS
+1069 EVTNVTPELS

-1091 GNTGIYTLTIKQ
+1091 GNTGIYTLTVKQ

-1125 TIDAESMKVSLNG
+1125 TIDAESMNVSLNG

-1180 TYKNTATTQAD
+1180 IYKNTATTQAD
-1191 NADPKD
+1191 NADQKD

-1250 PEGLSLQ
+1250 PEGLALQ
-1257 SESIKVTGV
+1257 SESVKVNGI
-1266 TDYTISTDGN
+1266 TDYTINTDGN

-1312 TVNGEGIH
+1312 TVNGSGIH

-1332 PEGKSTPKSGTG
+1332 TEKTPTSTNGS
-1344 TGSQST
+1344 GSQTT
-1350 TVKTGDDFNVLP
+1350 TVKTGDDFNAIP
-1362 YVVGIGAIAIGAF
+1362 YVAGIALGAVAGV
-1375 VILLKRRKLK
+1375 VIYLKRRKLKK

>member
-40 IVGSSWKNDKDK
+40 IVGSGWENGKDK

-204 LKDIDSKQYIGV
+204 LKDIDSKQYIGI

-224 YVSSNTKLSYKE
+224 YVSFNTKLSYKE

-345 AFEDQIESCLK
+345 AFEDQIESCMK

-411 SLNIPENASEEQ
+411 SLNIPENATEEQ
-423 MAALKEQWKQH
+423 MTALREQWKQH
-434 GHLNETENIVTE
+434 GHYNETDNLVTE
-446 ENSAKTNVDGVIK
+446 TNKAKTNVDGDVK
-459 NSNNVTTKIEGPEK
+459 DTNQVTTKVEGPEK
-473 TVSDADETNV
+473 TVSDSDETNV

-491 ADDWTYSVTQ
+491 ADDWTYSITQ
-501 KIAKNANEKY
+501 KIAKNADEKY
-511 TSFAF
+511 ASFAF

-678 AYFII
+678 AYFTI
-683 KDTSLPDSMAFDF
+683 KDTTLPDTMKFDF

-715 NGWVLKSKGDYAL
+715 NGWVLRSKGDYAL

-736 EYDAKALTAGNG
+736 EYDAEALTAGNG

-764 MKDDAQVYINS
+764 KKDDAQVYINS

-812 IVLKDLVKA
+812 IVLKDIVKT

-842 DLDVTYEDDGTGFTI
+842 NLDVSYEDDGTGFTI
-857 KTPFNLKNSDI
+857 NTPYNLKNGTI
-868 PCIGIAPYK
+868 PCLGIQPYQN
-877 DMNHWTDKISVTY
+877 MTNWTDKITVTY
-890 DATITDEAALESDL
+890 DATITDDAALDSDL
-904 ENVFSAPSTPNTNGD
+904 ENIFSAPATKNTNGD

-926 IPSGGGEDIEDVK
+926 IPSGGGEDNEDIK
-939 LKAPALEITKKSDKQ
+939 LKAPMLEITKKSDKQ
-954 NYKVGETGIYTLVV
+954 KYSVGQTGKYTLVV

-983 DEFVQTEGMAYDADS
+983 DAFVQEDGLAYDADS
-998 IAVKLNKGDITKD
+998 ITVKLNKEDVTKD
-1011 CKIKVDGN
+1011 CKITVDGN
-1019 KFRIET
+1019 KFKIET

-1041 SFSKAGEYTNTAIST
+1041 TFTKKGEYTNTAVAT
-1056 SDNTNEDRSNNVV
+1056 SDNTNEDQATNVI
-1069 EVTNATPELS
+1069 EVTNVTPELS

-1091 GNTGIYTLTIKQ
+1091 GNTGIYTLTVKQ

-1125 TIDAESMKVSLNG
+1125 TINAESMKVSLNG

-1250 PEGLSLQ
+1250 PEGLALQ
-1257 SESIKVTGV
+1257 SESVKVNGI
-1266 TDYTISTDGN
+1266 TDYTINTDGN

-1312 TVNGEGIH
+1312 TVNGSGIH

-1332 PEGKSTPKSGTG
+1332 TEKTPTSTNGS
-1344 TGSQST
+1344 GSQTT
-1350 TVKTGDDFNVLP
+1350 TVKTGDDFNAIP
-1362 YVVGIGAIAIGAF
+1362 YVAGITLGAVAGV
-1375 VILLKRRKLK
+1375 VIYLKRRKLKK

>member
-1 MKKKR
+1 MSKIKK
-6 FKKICHQIAAVAMAI
+6 FCYQIAAIAMAI
-21 LMIPNTDVF
+21 LMVPNTQVF
-30 AQIAVDGAKA
+30 AQIAVDG
-40 IVGSSWKNDKDK
+40 VK
-52 KYSSFD
+52 KIKSEWENSERKFSSFD
-58 DSKAIIVE
+58 DSKALKVDE
-66 ASYGF
+66 DYGF
-71 RLYKT
+71 RLYKSKKT
-76 KNSKFTVEEG
+76 KFEVTEG
-86 KSCKYPTSYNG
+86 KSCSVPTSYNG
-97 LDLNIQD
+97 YNLDIQD
-104 FQKEYLWFKTSENS
+104 FQKDYKWFKTSENAAG
-118 VDKIK
+118 KIE
-123 VKVSNMQIYQCN
+123 VKRSNLQIYQY
-135 DDGSNGHWVKV
+135 DKDEKIGHWINV
-146 DMVRTVTGIEKYK
+146 DLVRTVTGIEKYK
-159 GQDGYIAL
+159 GQDGYVAL
-167 GENLTNTV
+167 GDGITDTV
-175 YVGLK
+175 YIGLE
-180 EVKTTSTFY
+180 EVKTKNTFY
-189 KAGTNTKVSLKSNVT
+189 KAGTNEKVTLKSNVT
-204 LKDIDSKQYIGV
+204 LKDIDSYQYIGV
-216 KANKVDGQ
+216 KSDKINGQ
-224 YVSSNTKLSYKE
+224 YVSKDTKLSYKE

-241 IYYADYDDDYD
+241 VYYADTDKDYD
-252 SQDFTCAAFT
+252 SEDFTCVAFT
-262 FQGDSFEYTFGRNLA
+262 FEGNSFEYTFGRNLA
-277 EPTRRDQFVGSGQN
+277 EPTRHDQYVGSGQN
-291 MTRFKTVP
+291 MTRFNTVP
-299 PTKTVTD
+299 PTKTVSD
-306 NNETQVTSNTVEHFG
+306 NNETDVTSNTAEHFG
-321 QDWTYNVEQ
+321 QEWTYSVEQ
-330 VIPAGIPEAHRYSKF
+330 VIPTRIPTAHYYSTF
-345 AFEDQIESCLK
+345 NFEDQIESCLK
-356 INSVKVVAS
+356 ITSVKVVAS
-365 KMESTKDATSWFDI
+365 DIEKEKDVTSWFDVS
-379 KTDGNKVT
+379 TENNKVT
-387 ATLKDPKGNDSF
+387 AKLKNPKGNDSF
-399 YKYGIYTLKINV
+399 YKYGIYTLEVTVK
-411 SLNIPENASEEQ
+411 LDIPENATEEQ
-423 MAALKEQWKQH
+423 MTALREQWKQH
-434 GHLNETENIVTE
+434 GHYNETDNIVTE
-446 ENSAKTNVDGVIK
+446 TNKAKTNVDGDVK
-459 NSNNVTTKIEGPEK
+459 DTNQVTTKIEGPEK
-473 TVSDADETNV
+473 TVSDSDETNV

-491 ADDWTYSVTQ
+491 ADDWTYSITQ
-501 KIAKNANEKY
+501 KIAKNADEKY
-511 TSFAF
+511 ASFAF

-678 AYFII
+678 AYFTI
-683 KDTSLPDSMAFDF
+683 KDTTLPDTMKFDF

-715 NGWVLKSKGDYAL
+715 NGWVLRSKGDYAL

-736 EYDAKALTAGNG
+736 EYDAEALTAGNG

-764 MKDDAQVYINS
+764 KKDDAQVYINS

-812 IVLKDLVKA
+812 IVLKDIVKT

-842 DLDVTYEDDGTGFTI
+842 NLDVSYEDDGTGFTI
-857 KTPFNLKNSDI
+857 NTPYNLKNGTI
-868 PCIGIAPYK
+868 PCLGIQPYQN
-877 DMNHWTDKISVTY
+877 MTNWTDKITVTY
-890 DATITDEAALESDL
+890 DATITDDAALESDL
-904 ENVFSAPSTPNTNGD
+904 ENIFSAPATKNTNGD

-926 IPSGGGEDIEDVK
+926 IPSGGGEDNEDIK
-939 LKAPALEITKKSDKQ
+939 LKAPMLEITKKSDKQ
-954 NYKVGETGIYTLVV
+954 KYSVGQTGKYTLVV

-983 DEFVQTEGMAYDADS
+983 DAFVQEDGLAYDADS
-998 IAVKLNKGDITKD
+998 ITVKLNKEDVTKD
-1011 CKIKVDGN
+1011 CKITVDGN
-1019 KFRIET
+1019 KFKIET

-1041 SFSKAGEYTNTAIST
+1041 TFTKKGEYTNTAVAT
-1056 SDNTNEDRSNNVV
+1056 SDNTNEDQATNVI
-1069 EVTNATPELS
+1069 EVTNVTPELS

-1091 GNTGIYTLTIKQ
+1091 GNTGIYTLTVKQ
-1103 TKADATAKNVTV
+1103 IKADATAKNVTV

-1125 TIDAESMKVSLNG
+1125 TIDAESMNVSLNG

-1209 TMTKDADKKEYK
+1209 TMMKDADKKEYK

-1250 PEGLSLQ
+1250 PEGLALQ
-1257 SESIKVTGV
+1257 SESVKVNGI
-1266 TDYTISTDGN
+1266 TDYTINTDGN

-1312 TVNGEGIH
+1312 TVNGSGIH

-1332 PEGKSTPKSGTG
+1332 TEKTPTSTNGS
-1344 TGSQST
+1344 GSQTT
-1350 TVKTGDDFNVLP
+1350 TVKTGDDFNAIP
-1362 YVVGIGAIAIGAF
+1362 YVAGIALGAVAGV
-1375 VILLKRRKLK
+1375 VIYLKRRKLKK